1 MANIDNLNFKV
12 ILDDVD
18 FNTKIKKDIE
28 AAKAANVQLSA
39 LLTVKQRLNSISAS
53 DAASAKRALDIEA
66 KRAQAA
72 AVAAAAQEKVK
83 QAVQQTAVA
92 QSKASAAQNK
102 AAEAYQRAAEA
113 QERTRLAQQRTTTEA
128 NRSAEAAE
136 RVRTAAERTAAAQV
150 RLQTEQTKSAIAAER
165 LKQAQQQT
173 AAAAQRAQDSMSKQ
187 SRLLKQLTTMAAT
200 YFSVQGVTRFLGSII
215 RVTGEFEMQRMAL
228 RNIVQDV
235 QGADALFGKLQKLA
249 VQSPYTF
256 SEITSYAKQ
265 LSAFSVPL
273 DELYDTTKM
282 LADVS
287 AGLGVDMS
295 RMILAYGQV
304 RSAAFLRGQEVRQ
317 FTEAGVPL
325 LQELAK
331 QFTELEGRVVSVG
344 EVFDKISKR
353 EVPFEMVAKV
363 LKDLTSEGGKFFD
376 MQSVLSETLKGK
388 VMKLKDA
395 YEQMLYSIGEG
406 NHGAFHGIVDAALS
420 AVRNYETLG
429 RIMKEVVLT
438 FGMYQ
443 VAAMAVTVASGKM
456 TKASLLLAKAIRFLK
471 TNPYAILASGAVAAA
486 AYIYELTQRQT
497 VQQKMQDAVNKS
509 EKEYEKTV
517 MEETSSLK
525 YLLGAME
532 KATAGTE
539 EYDRAKKS
547 LMKDYGTYMSD
558 LEREKVAVGD
568 LAGLYETLSIKVKES
583 AAKRFREAATTSVD
597 EEYNQGMGDIAKD
610 LESLV
615 STKSKGLKM
624 ALWDYILGTDLDK
637 LPDSYRQEVKDTIDR
652 IEELFN
658 IRDAQTGRRW
668 VSTTIDV
675 LRKRAA
681 DLAAV
686 ADEQKASIL
695 QYFKDEEENAGNA
708 AGQVLAKFQTDI
720 NAVLDKTLGA
730 AAMKSQLYIKD
741 NTIQLSDYIDKLRK
755 SYKTLTV
762 DIANAS
768 PIYQKDEIEGWKKE
782 LEGVN
787 AVAKVLGINLKAASF
802 KELTTDKPDKLTEQ
816 QKKQRAE
823 INATVQVVNKLKD
836 AYEQLKAAIPESMLG
851 AAMKALFPDISS
863 SLRDNFD
870 YDEQLRGLADQ
881 LRLIPGEAD
890 NADKILANMGKDATK
905 AMTDAFEAAEKFVE
919 EIKSLTSKDFAID
932 GKGVAF
938 DISKIVTDL
947 NSKNNKVDLNIEGI
961 REEFETAK
969 TNELAMKALRIKYGD
984 EFWKDYVEGGDK
996 ALKDLADK
1004 EKEYNKKKAQESIND
1019 LAKRYVSE
1027 NVGKGKGIDLTD
1039 LGQKSMRQLANL
1051 KQQIKDELEGVDLGD
1066 LGLSDETLKKL
1077 NDSKVSLDDFFEAVK
1092 ALLNADL
1099 DKVDD
1104 EMKEKLLKGAQ
1115 AAAKGVSQLGDSF
1128 VQLGEAMG
1136 NDRITSI
1143 GETMKGIG
1151 DAFANIASGAASGG
1165 VWGAVAAAAM
1175 EVLKGVTGALANE
1188 AAEAAEAKQNTVDFA
1203 NALALLELNVS
1214 NVSSVFGEAT
1224 FTKMAEYFD
1233 KGRKAAE
1240 AYSEAL
1246 SDLNMKY
1253 GTLELIN
1260 SGTGAQDDRGFFAFN
1275 GPRFNKQI
1283 YDIDEALDGLKRM
1296 QVKTKD
1302 RNWFQQLLGMS
1313 DEHTALGNLAPQ
1325 LWDADGA
1332 FNVENAKAFLETNTQ
1347 LDEEQ
1352 RKELQNLVNIK
1363 EKYDEIQK
1371 QIDSMVESLVGSLA
1385 GDMVDSFLDNFKQ
1398 VGDAVD
1404 DLDSAFQ
1411 NLGETILKSMLQSYV
1426 IDEILDQFGP
1436 KVKDM
1441 FKQYSEGSISAEDV
1455 ADRTASLADDIRKK
1469 TEDAAKIIN
1478 AIIGSFDNVNLMTK
1492 EASQTSGKLSDGIKA
1507 VTEDTA
1513 SLLASYINAIRA
1525 DVSFAKTQRE
1535 RVLEILRSAFPSSP
1549 TLAEHLAQIQANTY
1563 NTAVA
1568 TQEMLAEFRGVLA
1581 PHSEGGNGVKVVT
1594 E

>member
-1 MANIDNLNFKV
+1 MATIDNLNFKV

-18 FNTKIKKDIE
+18 FNKRIKDDIA
-28 AAKAANVQLSA
+28 AAKAANVELST
-39 LLTVKQRLNSISAS
+39 LLEVKQKFSQISAS

-66 KRAQAA
+66 RSAQAA
-72 AVAAAAQEKVK
+72 AKTAAAEEKVR
-83 QAVQQTAVA
+83 QAV
-92 QSKASAAQNK
+92 
-102 AAEAYQRAAEA
+102 
-113 QERTRLAQQRTTTEA
+113 
-128 NRSAEAAE
+128 
-136 RVRTAAERTAAAQV
+136 ERTAREHQKV
-150 RLQTEQTKSAIAAER
+150 LTEQNKTAVAAER
-165 LKQAQQQT
+165 LKRAQQRT
-173 AAAAQRAQDSMSKQ
+173 AEAADRTTGAFGRQ
-187 SRLLKQLTTMAAT
+187 SGILKQLSTMAAA
-200 YFSVQGVTRFLGSII
+200 YFSVQGVTRFLGSVI

-235 QGADALFGKLQKLA
+235 RGADALFGKLQKLA
-249 VQSPYTF
+249 LQSPYTF
-256 SEITSYAKQ
+256 SEVTSYAKQ

-287 AGLGVDMS
+287 AGLGVDMN

-304 RSAAFLRGQEVRQ
+304 RSASFLRGQEVRQ

-325 LQELAK
+325 LQELAN

-395 YEQMLYSIGEG
+395 YEQMLFSIGEG
-406 NHGAFHGIVDAALS
+406 NSGFFHGIVDTALL
-420 AVRNYETLG
+420 AVRNYEDLG
-429 RIMKEVVLT
+429 RVLKEIVVV
-438 FGMYQ
+438 FGVYKAGAL
-443 VAAMAVTVASGKM
+443 VAAAANGKLLASLSSLAGKLKTLVTVKM
-456 TKASLLLAKAIRFLK
+456 
-471 TNPYAILASGAVAAA
+471 NPYALLASGAVAAGFA
-486 AYIYELTQRQT
+486 IYELTKRQSD
-497 VQQKMQDAVNKS
+497 QQKIQAAANDAILQYNSYITEEISKLDTLWGALERAEKGTEKYDKAKSALLRNYDSYLSALDKEKIRVRELEGVYDRLAAAVKNSAKERFLDTVLEGMNDKQKEGFSKIAERLNDALSAMKVSDAGVRSEISAYVSGLLSPEDLSKEAKRYVDNAKKAVKDIENGMSGARPTVSLIEYLRKEFEELGLTTEEARKKIETTLDKIRRNQLGSDAGAELLDWQKEVNAA
-509 EKEYEKTV
+509 
-517 MEETSSLK
+517 L
-525 YLLGAME
+525 E
-532 KATAGTE
+532 KAEGEA
-539 EYDRAKKS
+539 AKKS
-547 LMKDYGTYMSD
+547 GNMIRSSSQD
-558 LEREKVAVGD
+558 L
-568 LAGLYETLSIKVKES
+568 T
-583 AAKRFREAATTSVD
+583 
-597 EEYNQGMGDIAKD
+597 
-610 LESLV
+610 
-615 STKSKGLKM
+615 
-624 ALWDYILGTDLDK
+624 
-637 LPDSYRQEVKDTIDR
+637 
-652 IEELFN
+652 
-658 IRDAQTGRRW
+658 
-668 VSTTIDV
+668 
-675 LRKRAA
+675 
-681 DLAAV
+681 
-686 ADEQKASIL
+686 
-695 QYFKDEEENAGNA
+695 
-708 AGQVLAKFQTDI
+708 
-720 NAVLDKTLGA
+720 
-730 AAMKSQLYIKD
+730 
-741 NTIQLSDYIDKLRK
+741 DYIDKLRK
-755 SYKTLTV
+755 SYKTLTESV
-762 DIANAS
+762 ANAS
-768 PIYQKDEIEGWKKE
+768 PNYQKNEIEQWKKD
-782 LEGVN
+782 LEGVE
-787 AVAKVLGINLKAASF
+787 AVAKLLKIDLNTATF
-802 KELTTDKPDKLTEQ
+802 KDLTTDKPDKLTER
-816 QKKQRAE
+816 QKAQRAE
-823 INATVQVVNKLKD
+823 IQATVQVVNKLKD
-836 AYEQLKAAIPESMLG
+836 AYEQLKAAIPGSMLG
-851 AAMKALFPDISS
+851 EAMKALFPDISS

-890 NADKILANMGKDATK
+890 NANKILANMGKDATK
-905 AMTDAFEAAEKFVE
+905 AMTDAFEAAERFAE
-919 EIKSLTSKDFAID
+919 EIRGLTSKDFAID

-947 NSKNNKVDLNIEGI
+947 RSKNNKVDLNIEGI

-984 EFWKDYVEGGDK
+984 EFWKKYVEGGDR
-996 ALKDLADK
+996 ALTELANK
-1004 EKEYNKKKAQESIND
+1004 EKAYNRKKAQEGIND

-1027 NVGKGKGIDLTD
+1027 SVGKGKGIDLTD
-1039 LGQKSMRQLANL
+1039 LSQKSLRQIAVLR
-1051 KQQIKDELEGVDLGD
+1051 KKIKDELKNVDIGN
-1066 LGLSDETLKKL
+1066 LGLSQETTTNLYNSGLRLK
-1077 NDSKVSLDDFFEAVK
+1077 DFVKAVK
-1092 ALLNADL
+1092 DLLNADL

-1128 VQLGEAMG
+1128 VQLGDAMG

-1175 EVLKGVTGALANE
+1175 EVLNGVAGAMLNE
-1188 AAEAAEAKQNTVDFA
+1188 AKETAEAKRNAVDFA
-1203 NALALLELNVS
+1203 NALTLLSLEAADLS
-1214 NVSSVFGEAT
+1214 TVFGEAT
-1224 FTKMAEYFD
+1224 FLQMAEYFD
-1233 KGRKAAE
+1233 KGRKASE
-1240 AYSEAL
+1240 AYSDAL
-1246 SDLNMKY
+1246 SELDKKY
-1253 GTLELIN
+1253 GTMELVN
-1260 SGTGAQDDRGFFAFN
+1260 SGTVKDDRGFFAFN

-1313 DEHTALGNLAPQ
+1313 DEHTALGNLAPD

-1347 LDEEQ
+1347 IDDTQ
-1352 RKELQNLVNIK
+1352 RDELQNLVNIK
-1363 EKYDEIQK
+1363 EQYDEIQK
-1371 QIDSMVESLVGSLA
+1371 KIDGMVGSLVGSLA
-1385 GDMVDSFLDNFKQ
+1385 GDMVDSFLDNFKR

-1411 NLGETILKSMLQSYV
+1411 NLGETILKSLLQSYV

-1436 KVKDM
+1436 RVKEM
-1441 FKQYSEGSISAEDV
+1441 FEQYSKGEIGAEDV
-1455 ADRTASLADDIRKK
+1455 ADRTASLAEDIRKK
-1469 TEDAAKIIN
+1469 TEDAADIIN

-1492 EASQTSGKLSDGIKA
+1492 EASQTSGTLSDGIKA

-1525 DVSFAKTQRE
+1525 DVSFAKTQRAQ
-1535 RVLEILRSAFPSSP
+1535 VLEILRSAFPSSP

>member
-1 MANIDNLNFKV
+1 MATIDNLNFKV

-18 FNTKIKKDIE
+18 FNKRIKDDIA
-28 AAKAANVQLSA
+28 AAKAANVELST
-39 LLTVKQRLNSISAS
+39 LLEVKQKFGQISAF

-66 KRAQAA
+66 MRAQAA
-72 AVAAAAQEKVK
+72 AKTAAAEEKVR
-83 QAVQQTAVA
+83 QAV
-92 QSKASAAQNK
+92 
-102 AAEAYQRAAEA
+102 
-113 QERTRLAQQRTTTEA
+113 
-128 NRSAEAAE
+128 
-136 RVRTAAERTAAAQV
+136 ERTAREHQKV
-150 RLQTEQTKSAIAAER
+150 LTEQNKTAAAAER
-165 LKQAQQQT
+165 LKREQQRT
-173 AAAAQRAQDSMSKQ
+173 ADAADRTTGAFGRQ
-187 SRLLKQLTTMAAT
+187 SGILKHLSTMAAA
-200 YFSVQGVTRFLGSII
+200 YFSVQGVTRFLGSVI
-215 RVTGEFEMQRMAL
+215 RVTGEFEMQRVAL
-228 RNIVQDV
+228 RNIIQDV
-235 QGADALFGKLQKLA
+235 RGADALFGKLQKLA
-249 VQSPYTF
+249 LQSPYTF
-256 SEITSYAKQ
+256 SEVTSYAKQ

-287 AGLGVDMS
+287 AGLGVDMN

-304 RSAAFLRGQEVRQ
+304 RSASFLRGQEVRQ

-325 LQELAK
+325 LQELAG

-395 YEQMLYSIGEG
+395 YEQMLFSIGEG
-406 NHGAFHGIVDAALS
+406 NSGFFHGIVDTALS
-420 AVRNYETLG
+420 AVRNYEDLG
-429 RIMKEVVLT
+429 RLLKEIVVV
-438 FGMYQ
+438 FGVYKAGAL
-443 VAAMAVTVASGKM
+443 VAAAANGKLLASLSSLAGKLKTLVTVKM
-456 TKASLLLAKAIRFLK
+456 
-471 TNPYAILASGAVAAA
+471 NPYALLASGAVAAGFA
-486 AYIYELTQRQT
+486 IYEVIKRQKE
-497 VQQKMQDAVNKS
+497 QKQVQDAANNAITQFNGYVAEETTKLNVLWRSLERAEKGTEQYNKAKAAILNNYGSYLSAVDKENIAIGELVGVYDRLSVSIQNAAKERFLDTVLESLS
-509 EKEYEKTV
+509 EKTKEAFKDIAEELNKVFDRAHITSDEVKAELSSYVSGILSFEDLSKEAQFYVQWARKIIAQNGKDGKVIKYTLAGLELLREKYEDLGISADKTAMAV
-517 MEETSSLK
+517 GNVADKIRAKETAEAAADLQDWQK
-525 YLLGAME
+525 EVNAALE
-532 KATAGTE
+532 KAEGEA
-539 EYDRAKKS
+539 AKKS
-547 LMKDYGTYMSD
+547 GNMIKSSSQD
-558 LEREKVAVGD
+558 L
-568 LAGLYETLSIKVKES
+568 T
-583 AAKRFREAATTSVD
+583 
-597 EEYNQGMGDIAKD
+597 
-610 LESLV
+610 
-615 STKSKGLKM
+615 
-624 ALWDYILGTDLDK
+624 
-637 LPDSYRQEVKDTIDR
+637 
-652 IEELFN
+652 
-658 IRDAQTGRRW
+658 
-668 VSTTIDV
+668 
-675 LRKRAA
+675 
-681 DLAAV
+681 
-686 ADEQKASIL
+686 
-695 QYFKDEEENAGNA
+695 
-708 AGQVLAKFQTDI
+708 
-720 NAVLDKTLGA
+720 
-730 AAMKSQLYIKD
+730 
-741 NTIQLSDYIDKLRK
+741 DYIDKLRK
-755 SYKTLTV
+755 SYKTLTESV
-762 DIANAS
+762 ANAS
-768 PIYQKDEIEGWKKE
+768 PNYQKNEIEQWKKD
-782 LEGVN
+782 LEGVE
-787 AVAKVLGINLKAASF
+787 AVAKLLKIDLNKATF
-802 KELTTDKPDKLTEQ
+802 KDPATDKPDKLTER
-816 QKKQRAE
+816 QKAQRAE
-823 INATVQVVNKLKD
+823 IQATVQVVNKLKD
-836 AYEQLKAAIPESMLG
+836 AYEQLKGAIPEPMLG
-851 AAMKALFPDISS
+851 EAMKALFPDISS

-905 AMTDAFEAAEKFVE
+905 AMTDAFEAAERFVE

-932 GKGVAF
+932 GKGLAF

-947 NSKNNKVDLNIEGI
+947 RSKNNKVDLNIEGI
-961 REEFETAK
+961 REEFEAAK

-984 EFWKDYVEGGDK
+984 EFWKKYVEGGDR
-996 ALKDLADK
+996 ALTELANK
-1004 EKEYNKKKAQESIND
+1004 EKAYNRKKAQEGVND

-1027 NVGKGKGIDLTD
+1027 IVGKGKGIDLTD
-1039 LGQKSMRQLANL
+1039 LSQKSLRQIAVLR
-1051 KQQIKDELEGVDLGD
+1051 KKIKDELENVDIGS
-1066 LGLSDETLKKL
+1066 LGLSQETTTNLYNSGLRLK
-1077 NDSKVSLDDFFEAVK
+1077 DFVKAVK
-1092 ALLNADL
+1092 DLLNADL

-1128 VQLGEAMG
+1128 VQLGDAMG

-1175 EVLKGVTGALANE
+1175 EVLKGVTDALANE
-1188 AAEAAEAKQNTVDFA
+1188 AAEAREAAQNSTDFA
-1203 NALALLELNVS
+1203 NALALMSLEAADLS
-1214 NVSSVFGEAT
+1214 TVFGEAT
-1224 FTKMAEYFD
+1224 FLQMAEYFD

-1240 AYSEAL
+1240 AYSDAL
-1246 SDLNMKY
+1246 SELDKKY
-1253 GTLELIN
+1253 GTMELVN
-1260 SGTGAQDDRGFFAFN
+1260 SGTGLKDDRGFFAFN

-1313 DEHTALGNLAPQ
+1313 DEHTALGNLAPG

-1347 LDEEQ
+1347 LSEEQ
-1352 RKELQNLVNIK
+1352 RKELQNLVDIK

-1371 QIDSMVESLVGSLA
+1371 QIDSMVGSLVGSLA
-1385 GDMVDSFLDNFKQ
+1385 GDMVDSFLDNFKR

-1411 NLGETILKSMLQSYV
+1411 NLGETILKSLLQSYV

-1436 KVKDM
+1436 RVKEM
-1441 FKQYSEGSISAEDV
+1441 FEQYSKGEIGAEDV
-1455 ADRTASLADDIRKK
+1455 ADRTASLAEDIRKETK
-1469 TEDAAKIIN
+1469 DAADIIN

-1492 EASQTSGKLSDGIKA
+1492 EASQTSGTLSDGIKA

-1525 DVSFAKTQRE
+1525 DVSFAKTQRAQ
-1535 RVLEILRSAFPSSP
+1535 VLEILRSAFPSSP
-1549 TLAEHLAQIQANTY
+1549 TLAEHLARIQANTY

>member
-1 MANIDNLNFKV
+1 MATIDNLNFKV

-18 FNTKIKKDIE
+18 FNKRIKDDIA
-28 AAKAANVQLSA
+28 AAKAANVELST
-39 LLTVKQRLNSISAS
+39 LLEVKQKFSQISAS

-66 KRAQAA
+66 RRAQAA
-72 AVAAAAQEKVK
+72 AKTAAAEENVR
-83 QAVQQTAVA
+83 QAV
-92 QSKASAAQNK
+92 
-102 AAEAYQRAAEA
+102 
-113 QERTRLAQQRTTTEA
+113 
-128 NRSAEAAE
+128 
-136 RVRTAAERTAAAQV
+136 ERTAREHQKV
-150 RLQTEQTKSAIAAER
+150 LTEQNKTAAAAER
-165 LKQAQQQT
+165 LKREQQRT
-173 AAAAQRAQDSMSKQ
+173 ADASDRTTGAFGRQKGI
-187 SRLLKQLTTMAAT
+187 LGQLSTMAAA
-200 YFSVQGVTRFLGSII
+200 YFSAQGVTRFLGSII

-235 QGADALFGKLQKLA
+235 RGADALFGKLQKLA
-249 VQSPYTF
+249 LQSPYTF
-256 SEITSYAKQ
+256 SEVTSYAKQ

-287 AGLGVDMS
+287 AGLGVDMN

-304 RSAAFLRGQEVRQ
+304 RSASFLRGQEVRQ

-325 LQELAK
+325 LQELAG

-395 YEQMLYSIGEG
+395 YEQMLFSIGEG
-406 NHGAFHGIVDAALS
+406 NSGFFHGIVDTALS
-420 AVRNYETLG
+420 AVRNYEDLG
-429 RIMKEVVLT
+429 RVLKEIVVV
-438 FGMYQ
+438 FGVYKAGAL
-443 VAAMAVTVASGKM
+443 VAAAANGT
-456 TKASLLLAKAIRFLK
+456 LAKSAERAFRIMRVMVLRK
-471 TNPYAILASGAVAAA
+471 MNPYALLASGAVAAGLA
-486 AYIYELTQRQT
+486 IYELIKRQSE
-497 VQQKMQDAVNKS
+497 QQKTQAAANDAIMQYNAYIS
-509 EKEYEKTV
+509 
-517 MEETSSLK
+517 EETSKLET
-525 YLLGAME
+525 LWGALERAE
-532 KATAGTE
+532 KGTE
-539 EYDRAKKS
+539 RYDRAKDALLQNYDSYLSALDK
-547 LMKDYGTYMSD
+547 
-558 LEREKVAVGD
+558 EKIRVGD
-568 LAGLYETLSIKVKES
+568 LEGVYDRLAAAVKNSAKERFLDTVLEVMNDKQKEGFSKIAERLNDALSAMKVSDAGVRSEISAYVSGLLSPEDLSKEAKRYVDNAKKAVKDIENGMSGARPTVSLIEYLRKEFEELGLTTEEARKKIETTLDKIRRNQLGSDAGAELLDWQKEVNAALEKAEGE
-583 AAKRFREAATTSVD
+583 AAKKSG
-597 EEYNQGMGDIAKD
+597 NMIKSSSQD
-610 LESLV
+610 L
-615 STKSKGLKM
+615 T
-624 ALWDYILGTDLDK
+624 
-637 LPDSYRQEVKDTIDR
+637 
-652 IEELFN
+652 
-658 IRDAQTGRRW
+658 
-668 VSTTIDV
+668 
-675 LRKRAA
+675 
-681 DLAAV
+681 
-686 ADEQKASIL
+686 
-695 QYFKDEEENAGNA
+695 
-708 AGQVLAKFQTDI
+708 
-720 NAVLDKTLGA
+720 
-730 AAMKSQLYIKD
+730 
-741 NTIQLSDYIDKLRK
+741 DYIDKLRK
-755 SYKTLTV
+755 SYKTLTESV
-762 DIANAS
+762 ANAS
-768 PIYQKDEIEGWKKE
+768 PNYQKNEIEQWKKD
-782 LEGVN
+782 LEGVE
-787 AVAKVLGINLKAASF
+787 AVAKLLKIDLNKATS
-802 KELTTDKPDKLTEQ
+802 KEQTTDKPDELTER
-816 QKKQRAE
+816 QKAQRAE
-823 INATVQVVNKLKD
+823 IQATVQVVNKLKD
-836 AYEQLKAAIPESMLG
+836 AYEQLKAAIPGSMLG
-851 AAMKALFPDISS
+851 EAMKALFPDISS

-947 NSKNNKVDLNIEGI
+947 RSKNNKVDLNIEGI

-984 EFWKDYVEGGDK
+984 EFWKKYVEGGDR
-996 ALKDLADK
+996 ALTELANK
-1004 EKEYNKKKAQESIND
+1004 EKAYNRKKAQESVND

-1175 EVLKGVTGALANE
+1175 EVLKGVTGAIANE
-1188 AAEAAEAKQNTVDFA
+1188 AAEAREAAQNSTDFA
-1203 NALALLELNVS
+1203 NALALLKLEATDL
-1214 NVSSVFGEAT
+1214 SSVFGEAV
-1224 FTKMAEYFD
+1224 FIKMNEYFD
-1233 KGRKAAE
+1233 KGREAADLYKNALDELNEKYKDVKIDKAWKTTRF
-1240 AYSEAL
+1240 
-1246 SDLNMKY
+1246 DKD
-1253 GTLELIN
+1253 GTLILEGYIN
-1260 SGTGAQDDRGFFAFN
+1260 DVF
-1275 GPRFNKQI
+1275 
-1283 YDIDEALDGLKRM
+1283 EGLQRM
-1296 QVKTKD
+1296 QVKTKKS
-1302 RNWFQQLLGMS
+1302 NWFQKLFGIDDEYTPLGV
-1313 DEHTALGNLAPQ
+1313 LAPE

-1332 FNVENAKAFLETNTQ
+1332 FNVEKAKAFLETNTQ
-1347 LDEEQ
+1347 IDEEQ
-1352 RKELQNLVNIK
+1352 RKELQNLVDIK

-1385 GDMVDSFLDNFKQ
+1385 GDMVDSFLDNFKR

-1469 TEDAAKIIN
+1469 TEDAADIIN
-1478 AIIGSFDNVNLMTK
+1478 AIIGSFDNVNLLTK
-1492 EASQTSGKLSDGIKA
+1492 EANQTSGTLSDGIKA

>member
-1 MANIDNLNFKV
+1 MATIDNLNFKV

-18 FNTKIKKDIE
+18 FNKRIKDDIA
-28 AAKAANVQLSA
+28 AAKAANVELST
-39 LLTVKQRLNSISAS
+39 LLEVKQKFSQISAS

-66 KRAQAA
+66 RRAQAA
-72 AVAAAAQEKVK
+72 AKTAAAEEKVR
-83 QAVQQTAVA
+83 QAV
-92 QSKASAAQNK
+92 
-102 AAEAYQRAAEA
+102 
-113 QERTRLAQQRTTTEA
+113 
-128 NRSAEAAE
+128 
-136 RVRTAAERTAAAQV
+136 ERTAREHQKV
-150 RLQTEQTKSAIAAER
+150 LTEQNKTAAAAER
-165 LKQAQQQT
+165 LKREQQRT
-173 AAAAQRAQDSMSKQ
+173 ADAADRTTGAFGRQKGI
-187 SRLLKQLTTMAAT
+187 LGQLSTMAAA
-200 YFSVQGVTRFLGSII
+200 YFSAQGVTRFLGSII

-235 QGADALFGKLQKLA
+235 RGADALFGKLQKLA
-249 VQSPYTF
+249 LQSPYTF
-256 SEITSYAKQ
+256 SEVTSYAKQ

-287 AGLGVDMS
+287 AGLGVDMN

-304 RSAAFLRGQEVRQ
+304 RSASFLRGQEVRQ

-325 LQELAK
+325 LQELAE

-353 EVPFEMVAKV
+353 EVSFEMVAKV

-406 NHGAFHGIVDAALS
+406 NSGFFHGIVDAALS
-420 AVRNYETLG
+420 AVRNYEDLG
-429 RIMKEVVLT
+429 RVLKEIVVV
-438 FGMYQ
+438 FGIYKTATL
-443 VAAMAVTVASGKM
+443 VAAAANGT
-456 TKASLLLAKAIRFLK
+456 LAKSAERAFRIMRVMVLRK
-471 TNPYAILASGAVAAA
+471 MNPYALLASGAVAAGFA
-486 AYIYELTQRQT
+486 IYELIKRQSE
-497 VQQKMQDAVNKS
+497 QQKIQAAANDAILQYNAYIS
-509 EKEYEKTV
+509 
-517 MEETSSLK
+517 EETSKLET
-525 YLLGAME
+525 LWGALERAE
-532 KATAGTE
+532 KGTE
-539 EYDRAKKS
+539 RYDRAKDALLQNYDSYLSALDK
-547 LMKDYGTYMSD
+547 
-558 LEREKVAVGD
+558 EKIRVGD
-568 LAGLYETLSIKVKES
+568 LVGVYDRLASAVKNSAKERFLDTVLEGMNDKQKEGFSNIAERLNDALNAMKVSDAGVRSEISAYVSGLLSPEDLSKEAKRYVDNAKKAIKDIENGMSGTRPTVSLIEYLRREFEDLGLTTEEARKKIEATIAKIRKVQSGGDAWAELLDWQKEVNATLEKVEGD
-583 AAKRFREAATTSVD
+583 AAKKSG
-597 EEYNQGMGDIAKD
+597 NMIKSNSQD
-610 LESLV
+610 L
-615 STKSKGLKM
+615 T
-624 ALWDYILGTDLDK
+624 
-637 LPDSYRQEVKDTIDR
+637 
-652 IEELFN
+652 
-658 IRDAQTGRRW
+658 
-668 VSTTIDV
+668 
-675 LRKRAA
+675 
-681 DLAAV
+681 
-686 ADEQKASIL
+686 
-695 QYFKDEEENAGNA
+695 
-708 AGQVLAKFQTDI
+708 
-720 NAVLDKTLGA
+720 
-730 AAMKSQLYIKD
+730 
-741 NTIQLSDYIDKLRK
+741 DYIDKLRK
-755 SYKTLTV
+755 SYKTLTES
-762 DIANAS
+762 IANAS
-768 PIYQKDEIEGWKKE
+768 PKYQKNEIEQWKKD
-782 LEGVN
+782 LEGVE
-787 AVAKVLGINLKAASF
+787 AVAKLLKIDLNKATF
-802 KELTTDKPDKLTEQ
+802 KELTTDKPDKLTER
-816 QKKQRAE
+816 QKAQRAE
-823 INATVQVVNKLKD
+823 IQATVQVVNKLKD
-836 AYEQLKAAIPESMLG
+836 AYEQLKAVIPESMLG
-851 AAMKALFPDISS
+851 EAMKALFPDISS

-870 YDEQLRGLADQ
+870 YDEQLRGLAEQ

-905 AMTDAFEAAEKFVE
+905 AMTDAFAAAERFHE
-919 EIKSLTSKDFAID
+919 AITSLTSKDFAID

-961 REEFETAK
+961 REEFEAAK
-969 TNELAMKALRIKYGD
+969 TNELAMKALRVKYGE
-984 EFWKDYVEGGDK
+984 EFWRKYVEGGDK
-996 ALKDLADK
+996 ALTELANK
-1004 EKEYNKKKAQESIND
+1004 EKAYNRKKAQESVND

-1039 LGQKSMRQLANL
+1039 LGQKSLRQLANL

-1104 EMKEKLLKGAQ
+1104 EMKENLLKGAQ
-1115 AAAKGVSQLGDSF
+1115 AAAKGVSQLGDAF

-1175 EVLKGVTGALANE
+1175 EVLKGVAGALANE
-1188 AAEAAEAKQNTVDFA
+1188 AAEAREAAQNSTDFA
-1203 NALALLELNVS
+1203 NALALMSLEAADLS
-1214 NVSSVFGEAT
+1214 TVFGEAT
-1224 FTKMAEYFD
+1224 FLQMAEYFD
-1233 KGRKAAE
+1233 KGRKA
-1240 AYSEAL
+1240 SELYKKAL
-1246 SDLNMKY
+1246 DELNAKYDEMQYISTDIIKY
-1253 GTLELIN
+1253 GDIGKANLWD
-1260 SGTGAQDDRGFFAFN
+1260 AM
-1275 GPRFNKQI
+1275 FNKQA
-1283 YDIDEALDGLKRM
+1283 YDLDGALEGLKRM
-1296 QVKTKD
+1296 QVKTKG
-1302 RNWFQQLLGMS
+1302 RSWFERVFGS
-1313 DEHTALGNLAPQ
+1313 KADKHTALGNLAPD
-1325 LWDADGA
+1325 LWDTDGA
-1332 FNVENAKAFLETNTQ
+1332 FNVENAKKFLETNTKI
-1347 LDEEQ
+1347 DDTQ
-1352 RKELQNLVNIK
+1352 RKELKNLVNIK

-1385 GDMVDSFLDNFKQ
+1385 GDMVDSFLDNFKR

-1469 TEDAAKIIN
+1469 TEDAADIIN
-1478 AIIGSFDNVNLMTK
+1478 AIIGSFDNVNLLTK
-1492 EASQTSGKLSDGIKA
+1492 EANQTSGTLSDGIKA

>member
-1 MANIDNLNFKV
+1 MATIDNLNFKV

-18 FNTKIKKDIE
+18 FNKRIKDDIA
-28 AAKAANVQLSA
+28 AAKAANVELST
-39 LLTVKQRLNSISAS
+39 LLEVKQKFSQISAP

-66 KRAQAA
+66 RRAQAA
-72 AVAAAAQEKVK
+72 AKTAAAEEKVR
-83 QAVQQTAVA
+83 QAV
-92 QSKASAAQNK
+92 
-102 AAEAYQRAAEA
+102 
-113 QERTRLAQQRTTTEA
+113 
-128 NRSAEAAE
+128 
-136 RVRTAAERTAAAQV
+136 ERTAREHQKV
-150 RLQTEQTKSAIAAER
+150 LTEQNKTAAAAER
-165 LKQAQQQT
+165 LKREQQRT
-173 AAAAQRAQDSMSKQ
+173 ADAADRTTGAFGRQKGI
-187 SRLLKQLTTMAAT
+187 LGQLSTMAAA

-235 QGADALFGKLQKLA
+235 QGADALFSKLQKLA
-249 VQSPYTF
+249 LQSPYTF
-256 SEITSYAKQ
+256 SEVTSYAKQ

-287 AGLGVDMS
+287 AGLGVDMN

-304 RSAAFLRGQEVRQ
+304 RSASFLRGQEVRQ

-325 LQELAK
+325 LQELAN

-395 YEQMLYSIGEG
+395 YEQMLFSIGEG
-406 NHGAFHGIVDAALS
+406 NSGFFHGIVDTALS
-420 AVRNYETLG
+420 AVRNYEDLG
-429 RIMKEVVLT
+429 RVLKEIVVV
-438 FGMYQ
+438 FGVYKAGAL
-443 VAAMAVTVASGKM
+443 VAAAANGKLLASLSSLAGKLKTLVTVKM
-456 TKASLLLAKAIRFLK
+456 
-471 TNPYAILASGAVAAA
+471 NPYALLASGAVAAGLA
-486 AYIYELTQRQT
+486 IYELTKRQSD
-497 VQQKMQDAVNKS
+497 QQKIQAAANDAILQYNSYITEEISKLDTLWSALERAEKGTEKYDKAKSALLKNYDSYLSALDKEKIRVGELEGVYDRLAAAVKNSAKERFLDTVLEGMNDKQKEGFSKIAERLNDALSAMKVSDAGVRSEISAYVSGLLSPEDLSKEAKRYVDNAKKAVKDIENGMSGARPTVSLIEYLRKEFEELGLTTEEARKKIETTLDKIRKNQLGSDAGAELLDWQKEVNAA
-509 EKEYEKTV
+509 
-517 MEETSSLK
+517 L
-525 YLLGAME
+525 E
-532 KATAGTE
+532 KAEGEA
-539 EYDRAKKS
+539 AKKS
-547 LMKDYGTYMSD
+547 GNMIKSSSQD
-558 LEREKVAVGD
+558 L
-568 LAGLYETLSIKVKES
+568 T
-583 AAKRFREAATTSVD
+583 
-597 EEYNQGMGDIAKD
+597 
-610 LESLV
+610 
-615 STKSKGLKM
+615 
-624 ALWDYILGTDLDK
+624 
-637 LPDSYRQEVKDTIDR
+637 
-652 IEELFN
+652 
-658 IRDAQTGRRW
+658 
-668 VSTTIDV
+668 
-675 LRKRAA
+675 
-681 DLAAV
+681 
-686 ADEQKASIL
+686 
-695 QYFKDEEENAGNA
+695 
-708 AGQVLAKFQTDI
+708 
-720 NAVLDKTLGA
+720 
-730 AAMKSQLYIKD
+730 
-741 NTIQLSDYIDKLRK
+741 DYIDKLRK
-755 SYKTLTV
+755 SYKTLTESV
-762 DIANAS
+762 ANAS
-768 PIYQKDEIEGWKKE
+768 PNYQKNEIEQWKKD
-782 LEGVN
+782 LEGVE
-787 AVAKVLGINLKAASF
+787 AVAKLLKIDLNKATF
-802 KELTTDKPDKLTEQ
+802 KDPATDKPDKLTER
-816 QKKQRAE
+816 QKAQRAE
-823 INATVQVVNKLKD
+823 IQATVQVVNKLKD
-836 AYEQLKAAIPESMLG
+836 AYEQLKGAIPEPMLG
-851 AAMKALFPDISS
+851 EAMKALFPDISS

-947 NSKNNKVDLNIEGI
+947 RSKNNKVDLNIEGI

-984 EFWKDYVEGGDK
+984 EFWKKYVEGGDR
-996 ALKDLADK
+996 ALTELANK
-1004 EKEYNKKKAQESIND
+1004 EKAYNRKKAQEGVND

-1027 NVGKGKGIDLTD
+1027 SVGKGKGIDLTD
-1039 LGQKSMRQLANL
+1039 LSQKSLRQIAVLR
-1051 KQQIKDELEGVDLGD
+1051 KKIKDELENVDIGS
-1066 LGLSDETLKKL
+1066 LGLSQETTTKLYNSGLTLK
-1077 NDSKVSLDDFFEAVK
+1077 DFVKAVK
-1092 ALLNADL
+1092 DLLNADL
-1099 DKVDD
+1099 GKVDD

-1128 VQLGEAMG
+1128 VQLGDAMG

-1175 EVLKGVTGALANE
+1175 EVLKGVTDALANE
-1188 AAEAAEAKQNTVDFA
+1188 AAEAREAAQNSTDFA
-1203 NALALLELNVS
+1203 NALALMSLEAADLS
-1214 NVSSVFGEAT
+1214 TVFGEAT
-1224 FTKMAEYFD
+1224 FLQMAEYFD

-1240 AYSEAL
+1240 AYSDAL
-1246 SDLNMKY
+1246 SELDKKY
-1253 GTLELIN
+1253 GTMELVN
-1260 SGTGAQDDRGFFAFN
+1260 SGTGPKDDRGFFAFN

-1313 DEHTALGNLAPQ
+1313 DEHTALGNLAPG

-1347 LDEEQ
+1347 LSEEQ
-1352 RKELQNLVNIK
+1352 RKELQNLVDIK

-1371 QIDSMVESLVGSLA
+1371 QIDSMVGSLVGSLA
-1385 GDMVDSFLDNFKQ
+1385 GDMVDSFLDNFKR

-1411 NLGETILKSMLQSYV
+1411 NLGETILKSLLQSYV

-1436 KVKDM
+1436 RVKEM
-1441 FKQYSEGSISAEDV
+1441 FEQYSKGEIGAEDV
-1455 ADRTASLADDIRKK
+1455 ADRTASLAEDIRKK
-1469 TEDAAKIIN
+1469 TEDAADIIN

-1492 EASQTSGKLSDGIKA
+1492 EASQTSGTLSDGIKA

-1525 DVSFAKTQRE
+1525 DVSFAKTQRTQ
-1535 RVLEILRSAFPSSP
+1535 VLEILRSAFPSSP
-1549 TLAEHLAQIQANTY
+1549 TLAEHLARIQANTY

>member
-1 MANIDNLNFKV
+1 MATIDNLNFKV

-18 FNTKIKKDIE
+18 FNKRIKDDIA
-28 AAKAANVQLSA
+28 AAKAANVELST
-39 LLTVKQRLNSISAS
+39 LLAVKQKFSQISAS

-66 KRAQAA
+66 RRAQAA
-72 AVAAAAQEKVK
+72 AKTAAAEEKVR
-83 QAVQQTAVA
+83 QAV
-92 QSKASAAQNK
+92 
-102 AAEAYQRAAEA
+102 
-113 QERTRLAQQRTTTEA
+113 
-128 NRSAEAAE
+128 
-136 RVRTAAERTAAAQV
+136 ERTAREHQKV
-150 RLQTEQTKSAIAAER
+150 LTEQNKTLAAAER
-165 LKQAQQQT
+165 LKREQQRT
-173 AAAAQRAQDSMSKQ
+173 ADAADRTTGAFGRQKGI
-187 SRLLKQLTTMAAT
+187 LGQLSAMAAT

-256 SEITSYAKQ
+256 SEVTSYAKQ

-287 AGLGVDMS
+287 AGLGVDMN

-304 RSAAFLRGQEVRQ
+304 RSASFLRGQEVRQ

-325 LQELAK
+325 LQELAN

-395 YEQMLYSIGEG
+395 YEQMLFSIGEG
-406 NHGAFHGIVDAALS
+406 NSGFFHGIVDTAFS
-420 AVRNYETLG
+420 AVRNYEDLG
-429 RIMKEVVLT
+429 RVLKEIVVV
-438 FGMYQ
+438 FGVYKAGAL
-443 VAAMAVTVASGKM
+443 VAAATNGKLLASLSSLAGKLKTLVTVKM
-456 TKASLLLAKAIRFLK
+456 
-471 TNPYAILASGAVAAA
+471 NPYALLASGAVAAGLA
-486 AYIYELTQRQT
+486 IYELTKRQSD
-497 VQQKMQDAVNKS
+497 QQKIQAAANDAILQYNSYITEEISKLDTLWGALERAEKGTEKYDKAKSALLRNYDSYLSALDKEKIRVGELEGVYDRLAAAVKNSAKERFLDTVLEGMNDKQKEGFSKIAERLNDALSAMKVSDAGVRSEISAYVSGLLSPEDLSKEAKRYVDNAKKAVKDIENGMSGARPTVSLIEYLRKEFEALGLTTEEARKKIETTLDKIRKKQLGSDAGAELLDWQKEVNAA
-509 EKEYEKTV
+509 
-517 MEETSSLK
+517 L
-525 YLLGAME
+525 E
-532 KATAGTE
+532 KAEGEA
-539 EYDRAKKS
+539 AKKS
-547 LMKDYGTYMSD
+547 GNMIKSSSQD
-558 LEREKVAVGD
+558 L
-568 LAGLYETLSIKVKES
+568 T
-583 AAKRFREAATTSVD
+583 
-597 EEYNQGMGDIAKD
+597 
-610 LESLV
+610 
-615 STKSKGLKM
+615 
-624 ALWDYILGTDLDK
+624 
-637 LPDSYRQEVKDTIDR
+637 
-652 IEELFN
+652 
-658 IRDAQTGRRW
+658 
-668 VSTTIDV
+668 
-675 LRKRAA
+675 
-681 DLAAV
+681 
-686 ADEQKASIL
+686 
-695 QYFKDEEENAGNA
+695 
-708 AGQVLAKFQTDI
+708 
-720 NAVLDKTLGA
+720 
-730 AAMKSQLYIKD
+730 
-741 NTIQLSDYIDKLRK
+741 DYIDKLRK
-755 SYKTLTV
+755 SYKTLTESV
-762 DIANAS
+762 ANAS
-768 PIYQKDEIEGWKKE
+768 PNYQKNEIEQWKKDI
-782 LEGVN
+782 EGVE
-787 AVAKVLGINLKAASF
+787 AVAKLLKIDLNKATF
-802 KELTTDKPDKLTEQ
+802 KDLNTDKPDELTER
-816 QKKQRAE
+816 QKAQRAE
-823 INATVQVVNKLKD
+823 IQATVQVVNKLKD

-919 EIKSLTSKDFAID
+919 EIKSLTSKDFNLD

-938 DISKIVTDL
+938 DISKILADL

-961 REEFETAK
+961 REEFEAAK

-984 EFWKDYVEGGDK
+984 EFWKKYVEGGDK
-996 ALKDLADK
+996 ALTELANK
-1004 EKEYNKKKAQESIND
+1004 EKAYNRKKAQESVND
-1019 LAKRYVSE
+1019 LAKRYVSQ
-1027 NVGKGKGIDLTD
+1027 NIGKGKGIDLTD
-1039 LGQKSMRQLANL
+1039 LGQKSLRQLANL
-1051 KQQIKDELEGVDLGD
+1051 KKKIEDELKDVDLGD
-1066 LGLSDETLKKL
+1066 LGLSDETLERL
-1077 NDSKVSLDDFFEAVK
+1077 NKSEISLDDFFAAVK
-1092 ALLNADL
+1092 ALLSGDME
-1099 DKVDD
+1099 KVDD

-1115 AAAKGVSQLGDSF
+1115 AAAKGVSQLGDAF

-1136 NDRITSI
+1136 SDRISSI

-1175 EVLKGVTGALANE
+1175 EVLNGVAGAMLNE
-1188 AAEAAEAKQNTVDFA
+1188 AKETAEAKRNAVDFA
-1203 NALALLELNVS
+1203 NALTLLSLEAADLS
-1214 NVSSVFGEAT
+1214 TVFGEAT
-1224 FTKMAEYFD
+1224 FLQMAEYFD
-1233 KGRKAAE
+1233 KGRKASE
-1240 AYSEAL
+1240 AYSDAL
-1246 SDLNMKY
+1246 SELDKKY
-1253 GTLELIN
+1253 GTMELVN
-1260 SGTGAQDDRGFFAFN
+1260 SGTVKDDRGFFAFN

-1313 DEHTALGNLAPQ
+1313 DEHTALGNLTPD

-1332 FNVENAKAFLETNTQ
+1332 FNVENAKKFLETNTQ
-1347 LDEEQ
+1347 IDDTQ
-1352 RKELQNLVNIK
+1352 RDELQNLVNIK
-1363 EKYDEIQK
+1363 DQYDEIQK
-1371 QIDSMVESLVGSLA
+1371 KIDGMVGSLVGSLA
-1385 GDMVDSFLDNFKQ
+1385 GDMVDSFLDNFKR

-1426 IDEILDQFGP
+1426 IDEILNEFEP
-1436 KVKDM
+1436 RVKDM
-1441 FKQYSEGSISAEDV
+1441 FKQYSEGNISEVDLLDKTAELVDDVNEKTKKSTAFLNSILQAAED
-1455 ADRTASLADDIRKK
+1455 R
-1469 TEDAAKIIN
+1469 
-1478 AIIGSFDNVNLMTK
+1478 NLLGDG
-1492 EASQTSGKLSDGIKA
+1492 TSSNSSSLSDGIKA

-1535 RVLEILRSAFPSSP
+1535 RVLELLRSAFPSSP
-1549 TLAEHLAQIQANTY
+1549 TLAEHLARIQANTY

-1581 PHSEGGNGVKVVT
+1581 PHSEGGNGVKVVA

>member
-66 KRAQAA
+66 KRAQTA

-150 RLQTEQTKSAIAAER
+150 RLRTEQTKSAIAAER

-317 FTEAGVPL
+317 FSEAGVPL

-363 LKDLTSEGGKFFD
+363 LKDMTSEGGKFFD

-456 TKASLLLAKAIRFLK
+456 TKASLLLVKAIRFLK

-497 VQQKMQDAVNKS
+497 VQQKMQEAVNKS
-509 EKEYEKTV
+509 EKDYEKTV

-547 LMKDYGTYMSD
+547 LMKDYGMYMSD

-624 ALWDYILGTDLDK
+624 ALWDYILGTGLDE
-637 LPDSYRQEVKDTIDR
+637 LPDAYKQEVKDVIAQ
-652 IEELFN
+652 IEKLFN
-658 IRDAQTGRRW
+658 TRDAQSGRRY

-816 QKKQRAE
+816 QEKQRAE
-823 INATVQVVNKLKD
+823 IQATVQVVNKLKD
-836 AYEQLKAAIPESMLG
+836 AYEQLKAAIPSSMLG
-851 AAMKALFPDISS
+851 EAMKALFPDISS
-863 SLRDNFD
+863 AIRDNFD
-870 YDEQLRGLADQ
+870 YDEQLRGLAEQ

-938 DISKIVTDL
+938 DISKIVADL
-947 NSKNNKVDLNIEGI
+947 RSKNNKVDLDIEGL
-961 REEFETAK
+961 RKEFETAK
-969 TNELAMKALRIKYGD
+969 TNELAMKALRVKYGE
-984 EFWKDYVEGGDK
+984 EFWRKYVEDGDK
-996 ALKDLADK
+996 ALQELANK
-1004 EKEYNKKKAQESIND
+1004 EKTYNRKKAQESVND

-1027 NVGKGKGIDLTD
+1027 NVGKGKGIDLTN
-1039 LGQKSMRQLANL
+1039 LSQKSLRQIKNL
-1051 KQQIKDELEGVDLGD
+1051 KKEIKNELEGIDLDGFGFSEETVNRLKD
-1066 LGLSDETLKKL
+1066 SGL
-1077 NDSKVSLDDFFEAVK
+1077 SLDDFKTAVK
-1092 ALLNADL
+1092 ALLQGDL
-1099 DKVDD
+1099 DELDD
-1104 EMKEKLLKGAQ
+1104 EMKEKILDGAQ
-1115 AAAKGVSQLGDSF
+1115 KAAKGVSDLGNAL
-1128 VQLGEAMG
+1128 VRLGEAG
-1136 NDRITSI
+1136 DNANLAEI
-1143 GETMKGIG
+1143 GEGLKNMSDIFSQTLEGAKSGG
-1151 DAFANIASGAASGG
+1151 AVGAVLGFLTGAASI
-1165 VWGAVAAAAM
+1165 VVDM
-1175 EVLKGVTGALANE
+1175 FVKE
-1188 AAEAAEAKQNTVDFA
+1188 AEAKKKAAQSTLEYTNS
-1203 NALALLELNVS
+1203 LALLKLQIDETAY
-1214 NVSSVFGEAT
+1214 SSVFGENT
-1224 FTKMAEYFD
+1224 FGKMGEYFA
-1233 KGRKAAE
+1233 KSK
-1240 AYSEAL
+1240 EAL
-1246 SDLNMKY
+1246 KAYNTALADFK
-1253 GTLELIN
+1253 
-1260 SGTGAQDDRGFFAFN
+1260 
-1275 GPRFNKQI
+1275 
-1283 YDIDEALDGLKRM
+1283 DE
-1296 QVKTKD
+1296 
-1302 RNWFQQLLGMS
+1302 MS
-1313 DEHTALGNLAPQ
+1313 DWGGVGPISAFLNNGALTPLIPEIKGFEKYSAKLREMGVSV
-1325 LWDADGA
+1325 WDEDGA
-1332 FNVENAKAFLETNTQ
+1332 FNAEKAKAY
-1347 LDEEQ
+1347 LDANYDIDDSLKSQ
-1352 RKELQNLVNIK
+1352 IQHLIDLK
-1363 EKYDEIQK
+1363 EKYDEIQ
-1371 QIDSMVESLVGSLA
+1371 DALDNMVNTLVGSLA

-1426 IDEILDQFGP
+1426 INEILDQFGP

-1469 TEDAAKIIN
+1469 TEDAADIIN
-1478 AIIGSFDNVNLMTK
+1478 AIIGAFDNVNLLTK
-1492 EASQTSGKLSDGIKA
+1492 EASQTSDKLSDGIKA

>member
-1 MANIDNLNFKV
+1 MATIDNLNFKV
-12 ILDDVD
+12 ILDDID
-18 FNTKIKKDIE
+18 FNKRIKDDIA
-28 AAKAANVQLSA
+28 AAKAANVELST
-39 LLTVKQRLNSISAS
+39 LLEVKQKFSQISAS
-53 DAASAKRALDIEA
+53 DAAGAKRALDLEA

-72 AVAAAAQEKVK
+72 AKTAAAQEKVR
-83 QAVQQTAVA
+83 QAV
-92 QSKASAAQNK
+92 
-102 AAEAYQRAAEA
+102 
-113 QERTRLAQQRTTTEA
+113 
-128 NRSAEAAE
+128 
-136 RVRTAAERTAAAQV
+136 ERTAREHQKV
-150 RLQTEQTKSAIAAER
+150 LTEQNKTAVAAER
-165 LKQAQQQT
+165 LKRAQQQT
-173 AAAAQRAQDSMSKQ
+173 ADAANRTTGAFGSQKGILGQLSKMAAA
-187 SRLLKQLTTMAAT
+187 

-228 RNIVQDV
+228 RNIVHDV
-235 QGADALFGKLQKLA
+235 QGADALFGKLQNLA

-287 AGLGVDMS
+287 AGLGVDMN

-304 RSAAFLRGQEVRQ
+304 RSASFLRGQEVRQ

-395 YEQMLYSIGEG
+395 YEQMLFSIGEG
-406 NHGAFHGIVDAALS
+406 NSGFFHGIVDTALS
-420 AVRNYETLG
+420 AVRNYEDLG
-429 RIMKEVVLT
+429 RVLKEIVVV
-438 FGMYQ
+438 FGVYKAATI
-443 VAAMAVTVASGKM
+443 VAAAANGK
-456 TKASLLLAKAIRFLK
+456 LAAGFPKLYEGLK
-471 TNPYAILASGAVAAA
+471 KIIARGNPYALLASGALAAGLA
-486 AYIYELTQRQT
+486 IYELTKRQSD
-497 VQQKMQDAVNKS
+497 QQKIQAAANDAILQYNSYITEEISKLDTLWGALKRAEKGTEKYDKAKSALLQNYDSYLSALDKEKIRVGELEGVYDRLAAAVKNSAKERFLDTVLEGMNDKQKEGFSNIAERLNDALSAMKVSDAGVRSEISAYVSGLLSPEDLSKEAKRYVDNAKKAIKDIENGMSGARPTVSLIEYLRKEFEALGLTTEEARKKIETTLDKIRRNQLGSDAGAELLDWQKEVNAA
-509 EKEYEKTV
+509 
-517 MEETSSLK
+517 L
-525 YLLGAME
+525 E
-532 KATAGTE
+532 KAEGEA
-539 EYDRAKKS
+539 AKKS
-547 LMKDYGTYMSD
+547 GNMIRSSSQD
-558 LEREKVAVGD
+558 L
-568 LAGLYETLSIKVKES
+568 T
-583 AAKRFREAATTSVD
+583 
-597 EEYNQGMGDIAKD
+597 
-610 LESLV
+610 
-615 STKSKGLKM
+615 
-624 ALWDYILGTDLDK
+624 
-637 LPDSYRQEVKDTIDR
+637 
-652 IEELFN
+652 
-658 IRDAQTGRRW
+658 
-668 VSTTIDV
+668 
-675 LRKRAA
+675 
-681 DLAAV
+681 
-686 ADEQKASIL
+686 
-695 QYFKDEEENAGNA
+695 
-708 AGQVLAKFQTDI
+708 
-720 NAVLDKTLGA
+720 
-730 AAMKSQLYIKD
+730 
-741 NTIQLSDYIDKLRK
+741 DYIDKLRK
-755 SYKTLTV
+755 SYKTLTERV
-762 DIANAS
+762 ANAS
-768 PIYQKDEIEGWKKE
+768 PNYQKNEIEQWKKD
-782 LEGVN
+782 LEGVE
-787 AVAKVLGINLKAASF
+787 AVAKLLKIDLNKATF
-802 KELTTDKPDKLTEQ
+802 KELTTDKLTER
-816 QKKQRAE
+816 QKAQRAE
-823 INATVQVVNKLKD
+823 IQATVQVVNKLKD

-851 AAMKALFPDISS
+851 EAMKALFPDISS

-905 AMTDAFEAAEKFVE
+905 AMMDAFEAAEKFVE

-938 DISKIVTDL
+938 DISKIVADL
-947 NSKNNKVDLNIEGI
+947 RSKNNKVDLNIEGI
-961 REEFETAK
+961 RKEFETAK
-969 TNELAMKALRIKYGD
+969 TNELAMKALRIKYGE
-984 EFWKDYVEGGDK
+984 EFWRKYVEDGDK
-996 ALKDLADK
+996 ALQELANK
-1004 EKEYNKKKAQESIND
+1004 EKTYNRKKAQESVND

-1051 KQQIKDELEGVDLGD
+1051 KQQIKDELENVDIGS
-1066 LGLSDETLKKL
+1066 LGLSQETTTNLYNSGLRLK
-1077 NDSKVSLDDFFEAVK
+1077 DFVKAVK
-1092 ALLNADL
+1092 DLLNADL

-1115 AAAKGVSQLGDSF
+1115 AAAKGVSQLGDAF
-1128 VQLGEAMG
+1128 VQLGDAMG

-1188 AAEAAEAKQNTVDFA
+1188 AAEAAEAKQNNVDFA

-1224 FTKMAEYFD
+1224 FSKMGEYFD

-1313 DEHTALGNLAPQ
+1313 DEHTALGNLAPD

-1347 LDEEQ
+1347 LSEEQ
-1352 RKELQNLVNIK
+1352 RKELQNLVEIK

-1385 GDMVDSFLDNFKQ
+1385 GDMVDSFLDNFKR

-1411 NLGETILKSMLQSYV
+1411 NLGETILKSLLQSYV

-1436 KVKDM
+1436 RVKEM
-1441 FKQYSEGSISAEDV
+1441 FEQYSKGEIGAEDV

-1469 TEDAAKIIN
+1469 TEDAADIIN
-1478 AIIGSFDNVNLMTK
+1478 AIIGSFDNVNLLTK
-1492 EASQTSGKLSDGIKA
+1492 EANQTSGTLSDGIKA

>member
-273 DELYDTTKM
+273 DELYNTTKM

-325 LQELAK
+325 LQDLAK

-344 EVFDKISKR
+344 DVFDKISKR
-353 EVPFEMVAKV
+353 EVSFEMVAKV

-406 NHGAFHGIVDAALS
+406 NSGAFHGIVDAALS

-547 LMKDYGTYMSD
+547 LMKDYGMYMSD

-741 NTIQLSDYIDKLRK
+741 NTIQLFDYIDKLRK

-823 INATVQVVNKLKD
+823 INATVQVVDKLKD
-836 AYEQLKAAIPESMLG
+836 AYERLKAAIPSSMLG
-851 AAMKALFPDISS
+851 EAMKALFPDISS

-870 YDEQLRGLADQ
+870 YDEQLRGLAEQ

-905 AMTDAFEAAEKFVE
+905 AMADAFEAAEKFVE

-947 NSKNNKVDLNIEGI
+947 RSKNAKVDLDTEGI
-961 REEFETAK
+961 RKEFETAK
-969 TNELAMKALRIKYGD
+969 TNELAMKALRVKYGE
-984 EFWKDYVEGGDK
+984 EFWQKYVEGGDK
-996 ALKDLADK
+996 ALTELANK
-1004 EKEYNKKKAQESIND
+1004 EKEYNRKKAQEGIND
-1019 LAKRYVSE
+1019 LARRYVSE

-1175 EVLKGVTGALANE
+1175 EVLKGVTGAMANA
-1188 AAEAAEAKQNTVDFA
+1188 AAEAAEAKQNTIDFA
-1203 NALALLELNVS
+1203 NALALLKLEATDL
-1214 NVSSVFGEAT
+1214 SSVFGEAV
-1224 FTKMAEYFD
+1224 FIKMNEYFD
-1233 KGRKAAE
+1233 KGREAA
-1240 AYSEAL
+1240 
-1246 SDLNMKY
+1246 DLYKN
-1253 GTLELIN
+1253 
-1260 SGTGAQDDRGFFAFN
+1260 
-1275 GPRFNKQI
+1275 
-1283 YDIDEALDGLKRM
+1283 ALDELNEKYKDVKIDKAWKTTRFDKDGNLILEGYINDVFEGLQRM
-1296 QVKTKD
+1296 QVKTKSS
-1302 RNWFQQLLGMS
+1302 NWFQKLFGIDDEYTPLGV
-1313 DEHTALGNLAPQ
+1313 LAPE

-1347 LDEEQ
+1347 IDEEQ
-1352 RKELQNLVNIK
+1352 RKELQNLVDIK

-1469 TEDAAKIIN
+1469 TEDAAEIIN

>member
-1 MANIDNLNFKV
+1 MATIDNLNFKV

-18 FNTKIKKDIE
+18 FNKRIKDDIA
-28 AAKAANVQLSA
+28 AAKAANVELST
-39 LLTVKQRLNSISAS
+39 LLEVKQKFSQISAS

-66 KRAQAA
+66 RRAQAA
-72 AVAAAAQEKVK
+72 AKTAAAEEKVR
-83 QAVQQTAVA
+83 QAV
-92 QSKASAAQNK
+92 
-102 AAEAYQRAAEA
+102 
-113 QERTRLAQQRTTTEA
+113 
-128 NRSAEAAE
+128 
-136 RVRTAAERTAAAQV
+136 ERTAREHQKV
-150 RLQTEQTKSAIAAER
+150 LTEQNKTAAAAER
-165 LKQAQQQT
+165 LKREQQRT
-173 AAAAQRAQDSMSKQ
+173 ADAADRTTGAFGRQ
-187 SRLLKQLTTMAAT
+187 SGILKQLSTMAAA

-249 VQSPYTF
+249 LQSPYTF
-256 SEITSYAKQ
+256 SEVTSYAKQ

-287 AGLGVDMS
+287 AGLGVDVN

-304 RSAAFLRGQEVRQ
+304 RSASFLRGQEVRQ
-317 FTEAGVPL
+317 FNEAGVPL
-325 LQELAK
+325 LQELAG

-395 YEQMLYSIGEG
+395 YEQMLFSIGEG
-406 NHGAFHGIVDAALS
+406 NRGFFHGIVDTALS
-420 AVRNYETLG
+420 AVRNYEDLG
-429 RIMKEVVLT
+429 RVLKEIVVV
-438 FGMYQ
+438 FGVYKTGALVAAVANGTLVKSIERTYRMMRVIALRKMNPYALLASTALAAGFAIYEVNKRLKEQKQ
-443 VAAMAVTVASGKM
+443 VQDAANNAITQFNGYVAEETTKLNVLWRSLERAEKGTEQYNKAKAAILNNYGSYLSAVDKENIAIGELVGVYDRLSVSIQNAAKEKFLDTVLESLSEKTKEAFKDIAEELNKVFDRAHITSDEVKAELSSYVSGILGFKDLSKVAQSYVKWARRIIAQNGKDSNVIKYTLAELELLREKYEDLGISADKTAMAVGNVADKIR
-456 TKASLLLAKAIRFLK
+456 AKETAE
-471 TNPYAILASGAVAAA
+471 AAA
-486 AYIYELTQRQT
+486 DLQDW
-497 VQQKMQDAVNKS
+497 QKEVNAA
-509 EKEYEKTV
+509 
-517 MEETSSLK
+517 L
-525 YLLGAME
+525 E
-532 KATAGTE
+532 KAEGEA
-539 EYDRAKKS
+539 AKKS
-547 LMKDYGTYMSD
+547 GNMIKSNSQD
-558 LEREKVAVGD
+558 L
-568 LAGLYETLSIKVKES
+568 T
-583 AAKRFREAATTSVD
+583 
-597 EEYNQGMGDIAKD
+597 
-610 LESLV
+610 
-615 STKSKGLKM
+615 
-624 ALWDYILGTDLDK
+624 
-637 LPDSYRQEVKDTIDR
+637 
-652 IEELFN
+652 
-658 IRDAQTGRRW
+658 
-668 VSTTIDV
+668 
-675 LRKRAA
+675 
-681 DLAAV
+681 
-686 ADEQKASIL
+686 
-695 QYFKDEEENAGNA
+695 
-708 AGQVLAKFQTDI
+708 
-720 NAVLDKTLGA
+720 
-730 AAMKSQLYIKD
+730 
-741 NTIQLSDYIDKLRK
+741 DYIDKLRK
-755 SYKTLTV
+755 SYKTLTES
-762 DIANAS
+762 IANAS
-768 PIYQKDEIEGWKKE
+768 PKYQKNEIEQWKKD
-782 LEGVN
+782 LEGVE
-787 AVAKVLGINLKAASF
+787 AVAKLLKIDLNKATF
-802 KELTTDKPDKLTEQ
+802 KELTTDKPDKLTER
-816 QKKQRAE
+816 QKAQRAE
-823 INATVQVVNKLKD
+823 IQATVQVVNKLKD
-836 AYEQLKAAIPESMLG
+836 AYEQLKAVIPESMLG
-851 AAMKALFPDISS
+851 EAMKALFPDISS

-870 YDEQLRGLADQ
+870 YDEQLRGLAEQ

-905 AMTDAFEAAEKFVE
+905 AMTDAFAAAERFHE
-919 EIKSLTSKDFAID
+919 AITSLTSKDFAID

-961 REEFETAK
+961 REEFEAAK
-969 TNELAMKALRIKYGD
+969 TNELAMKALRVKYGE
-984 EFWKDYVEGGDK
+984 EFWRKYVEGGDK
-996 ALKDLADK
+996 ALTELANK
-1004 EKEYNKKKAQESIND
+1004 EKAYNRKKAQESVND

-1039 LGQKSMRQLANL
+1039 LGQKSLRQLANL

-1175 EVLKGVTGALANE
+1175 EVLKGVTGAIANE

-1214 NVSSVFGEAT
+1214 DLSSVFGEAT
-1224 FTKMAEYFD
+1224 FVKMAEYFD
-1233 KGRKAAE
+1233 KGREAAD
-1240 AYSEAL
+1240 AY
-1246 SDLNMKY
+1246 K
-1253 GTLELIN
+1253 
-1260 SGTGAQDDRGFFAFN
+1260 
-1275 GPRFNKQI
+1275 
-1283 YDIDEALDGLKRM
+1283 EALDKLNEKYFDDKFKAIHGMDDVRLDLSKSGIPW
-1296 QVKTKD
+1296 VKDDLQYMLVRTKKA
-1302 RNWFQQLLGMS
+1302 NWFQKLIGLS
-1313 DEHTALGNLAPQ
+1313 DEYKPLGQIAPD

-1347 LDEEQ
+1347 LSEEQ

-1363 EKYDEIQK
+1363 EKYDKIQK
-1371 QIDSMVESLVGSLA
+1371 QIDSMIESLVGSLA
-1385 GDMVDSFLDNFKQ
+1385 GDMVDSFLDNFKR

-1404 DLDSAFQ
+1404 DLDSAFR

-1441 FKQYSEGSISAEDV
+1441 FKQYSKGSISAEDV

-1469 TEDAAKIIN
+1469 TEDAADIIN
-1478 AIIGSFDNVNLMTK
+1478 AIIGSFDNVNLLTK
-1492 EASQTSGKLSDGIKA
+1492 EANQTSGTLSDGIKA

>member
-66 KRAQAA
+66 KRAQTA

-92 QSKASAAQNK
+92 QSKASSAQNK

-235 QGADALFGKLQKLA
+235 QGADALFGKLQNLA

-353 EVPFEMVAKV
+353 EVSFEMVAKV

-395 YEQMLYSIGEG
+395 YEQMLFSIGEG
-406 NHGAFHGIVDAALS
+406 NSGFFHGIVDTALS
-420 AVRNYETLG
+420 AVRNYEDLG
-429 RIMKEVVLT
+429 RVLKEIVVV
-438 FGMYQ
+438 FGVYKAGAL
-443 VAAMAVTVASGKM
+443 VAAATNGKLLASLSSLARKLKTLVTVKM
-456 TKASLLLAKAIRFLK
+456 
-471 TNPYAILASGAVAAA
+471 NPYALLASGAVAAGLA
-486 AYIYELTQRQT
+486 IYELTKRQSD
-497 VQQKMQDAVNKS
+497 QQKIQAAANDAILQYNTYV
-509 EKEYEKTV
+509 E
-517 MEETSSLK
+517 EETSKLDTLWGALERAEKGTEKFDKAKSAVLQNYDSYLSALDKEKIRVGELEGVYDRLAAAVKNAAKERFLDTVLEGMNDKQKEGFSKIAEKLNDALDYMKVSDAGVRSEISSYVSGLLSPEDLSKEAKRYVDNAKKAVKDIENGMSGTRPTVSLIE
-525 YLLGAME
+525 YLRKEFEELGLTTEEARKKIEKTLDKIRKKQLGSDAGAELLDWQKEVNAALE
-532 KATAGTE
+532 KAEGEA
-539 EYDRAKKS
+539 AKKS
-547 LMKDYGTYMSD
+547 GNMIKSSSQD
-558 LEREKVAVGD
+558 L
-568 LAGLYETLSIKVKES
+568 T
-583 AAKRFREAATTSVD
+583 
-597 EEYNQGMGDIAKD
+597 
-610 LESLV
+610 
-615 STKSKGLKM
+615 
-624 ALWDYILGTDLDK
+624 
-637 LPDSYRQEVKDTIDR
+637 
-652 IEELFN
+652 
-658 IRDAQTGRRW
+658 
-668 VSTTIDV
+668 
-675 LRKRAA
+675 
-681 DLAAV
+681 
-686 ADEQKASIL
+686 
-695 QYFKDEEENAGNA
+695 
-708 AGQVLAKFQTDI
+708 
-720 NAVLDKTLGA
+720 
-730 AAMKSQLYIKD
+730 
-741 NTIQLSDYIDKLRK
+741 DYIDKLRK
-755 SYKTLTV
+755 SYKTLTES
-762 DIANAS
+762 IANAS
-768 PIYQKDEIEGWKKE
+768 PKYQKNEIEQWKKD
-782 LEGVN
+782 LEGVE
-787 AVAKVLGINLKAASF
+787 AVAKLLKIDLNKATF
-802 KELTTDKPDKLTEQ
+802 KELTTDKPDKLTER
-816 QKKQRAE
+816 QKAQRAE
-823 INATVQVVNKLKD
+823 IQATVQVVNKLKD
-836 AYEQLKAAIPESMLG
+836 AYEQLKAVIPESMLG
-851 AAMKALFPDISS
+851 EAMKALFPDISS

-870 YDEQLRGLADQ
+870 YDEQLRGLAEQ

-919 EIKSLTSKDFAID
+919 DIKSLTSKDFAID

-938 DISKIVTDL
+938 DISKIVADL
-947 NSKNNKVDLNIEGI
+947 RSKNAKVDLDTEGI
-961 REEFETAK
+961 RKEFETAK
-969 TNELAMKALRIKYGD
+969 TNELAMKALRVKYGE
-984 EFWKDYVEGGDK
+984 EFWRKYVEGGDK
-996 ALKDLADK
+996 ALQELANK
-1004 EKEYNKKKAQESIND
+1004 EKEYNRKKAQESVND

-1027 NVGKGKGIDLTD
+1027 NVGKGKGIDLTN
-1039 LGQKSMRQLANL
+1039 LSQKSLRQIKNL
-1051 KQQIKDELEGVDLGD
+1051 KKEIKNELEGIDLDGFGFSEETVNRLKD
-1066 LGLSDETLKKL
+1066 SGL
-1077 NDSKVSLDDFFEAVK
+1077 SLDDFKTAVK
-1092 ALLNADL
+1092 ALLQGDL
-1099 DKVDD
+1099 DELDD
-1104 EMKEKLLKGAQ
+1104 EMKEKILDGAQ
-1115 AAAKGVSQLGDSF
+1115 KAAKGVSDLGNAL
-1128 VQLGEAMG
+1128 VRLGEAG
-1136 NDRITSI
+1136 DNANLAEI
-1143 GETMKGIG
+1143 GEGLKNMSDIFSQTLEGAKSGG
-1151 DAFANIASGAASGG
+1151 AVGAVLGFLTGAASI
-1165 VWGAVAAAAM
+1165 VVDM
-1175 EVLKGVTGALANE
+1175 FVKE
-1188 AAEAAEAKQNTVDFA
+1188 AEAKKKAAQSTLEYTNS
-1203 NALALLELNVS
+1203 LALLKLQIDETAY
-1214 NVSSVFGEAT
+1214 SSVFGENT
-1224 FTKMAEYFD
+1224 FGKMGEYFA
-1233 KGRKAAE
+1233 KSK
-1240 AYSEAL
+1240 EAL
-1246 SDLNMKY
+1246 KAYNTALADFK
-1253 GTLELIN
+1253 
-1260 SGTGAQDDRGFFAFN
+1260 
-1275 GPRFNKQI
+1275 
-1283 YDIDEALDGLKRM
+1283 DE
-1296 QVKTKD
+1296 
-1302 RNWFQQLLGMS
+1302 MS
-1313 DEHTALGNLAPQ
+1313 DWGGVGPISAFLNNGALTPLIPEIKGFEKYSAKLREMGVSV
-1325 LWDADGA
+1325 WDEDGA
-1332 FNVENAKAFLETNTQ
+1332 FNAEKAKAY
-1347 LDEEQ
+1347 LDANYDIDDSLKSQ
-1352 RKELQNLVNIK
+1352 IQHLIDLK
-1363 EKYDEIQK
+1363 EKYDEIQ
-1371 QIDSMVESLVGSLA
+1371 DALDNMVNTLVGSLA

-1469 TEDAAKIIN
+1469 TEDAADIIN
-1478 AIIGSFDNVNLMTK
+1478 AIIGSFDNVNLLTK
-1492 EASQTSGKLSDGIKA
+1492 EANQTSGTLSDGIKA

>member
-1 MANIDNLNFKV
+1 MATIDNLNFKV

-18 FNTKIKKDIE
+18 FNKRIKDDIA
-28 AAKAANVQLSA
+28 AAKAANVELST
-39 LLTVKQRLNSISAS
+39 LLAVKQKFSQISAS
-53 DAASAKRALDIEA
+53 DAASAKRALDLEA

-72 AVAAAAQEKVK
+72 AKTAAAEEKVR
-83 QAVQQTAVA
+83 QAV
-92 QSKASAAQNK
+92 
-102 AAEAYQRAAEA
+102 
-113 QERTRLAQQRTTTEA
+113 
-128 NRSAEAAE
+128 
-136 RVRTAAERTAAAQV
+136 ERTAREHQKV
-150 RLQTEQTKSAIAAER
+150 LTEQNKTLAAAER
-165 LKQAQQQT
+165 LKREQQRTADAADRTTGAFGRQKGILGQLSAM
-173 AAAAQRAQDSMSKQ
+173 AAA
-187 SRLLKQLTTMAAT
+187 

-235 QGADALFGKLQKLA
+235 QGADTLFDKLQKLA

-256 SEITSYAKQ
+256 SEVTSYAKQ

-287 AGLGVDMS
+287 AGLGVDMN

-304 RSAAFLRGQEVRQ
+304 RSASFLRGQEVRQ

-325 LQELAK
+325 LQELAN

-353 EVPFEMVAKV
+353 EVPFEMVAKA

-395 YEQMLYSIGEG
+395 YEQMLFSIGEG
-406 NHGAFHGIVDAALS
+406 NSGFFHGIVDTALS
-420 AVRNYETLG
+420 AVRNYEDLG
-429 RIMKEVVLT
+429 RVLKEIVVV
-438 FGMYQ
+438 FGVYKAAVL
-443 VAAMAVTVASGKM
+443 VAWAASGK
-456 TKASLLLAKAIRFLK
+456 LLTTMRNLDRTLWRLVNVKM
-471 TNPYAILASGAVAAA
+471 NPYALLATGAAA
-486 AYIYELTQRQT
+486 AGLAIYELTQRHSALRK
-497 VQQKMQDAVNKS
+497 VREAE
-509 EKEYEKTV
+509 EKAENDYLSNLGS
-517 MEETSSLK
+517 ETSLLDYLWKSL
-525 YLLGAME
+525 E
-532 KATAGTE
+532 KATYGTK
-539 EYDRAKKS
+539 EYNDAKTALLKN
-547 LMKDYGTYMSD
+547 YGTYLSALD
-558 LEREKVAVGD
+558 KEKLEVGD
-568 LAGLYETLSIKVKES
+568 LTGMYDRLTASVTKSMQQRFFEAGMAGI
-583 AAKRFREAATTSVD
+583 
-597 EEYNQGMGDIAKD
+597 EEQMKSGMADLVKD
-610 LESLV
+610 LESVLNNRGI
-615 STKSKGLKM
+615 KEDKGLK
-624 ALWDYILGTDLDK
+624 AAIWDYILGKNLDDFPDEMKKK
-637 LPDSYRQEVKDTIDR
+637 LSDTFR
-652 IEELFN
+652 LVNNVQNFTVSGEMVPN
-658 IRDAQTGRRW
+658 IARGA
-668 VSTTIDV
+668 STTIDDIRRKAMELTEEV
-675 LRKRAA
+675 ERQKESLRG
-681 DLAAV
+681 
-686 ADEQKASIL
+686 
-695 QYFKDEEENAGNA
+695 YFSLIDEESNKGTLDPDLFSTFQKDVNANLKKAFGETAENS
-708 AGQVLAKFQTDI
+708 KY
-720 NAVLDKTLGA
+720 
-730 AAMKSQLYIKD
+730 YIKQ
-741 NTIQLSDYIDKLRK
+741 NTVQLEEYIETLRS
-755 SYKTLTV
+755 SYKKLGQS
-762 DIANAS
+762 IANAS
-768 PIYQKDEIEGWKKE
+768 TAGYQDADIKGWKQE
-782 LEGVN
+782 MNEI
-787 AVAKVLGINLKAASF
+787 AVAAKTLGISLTKTTIKAVAG
-802 KELTTDKPDKLTEQ
+802 DKLTEQ
-816 QKKQRAE
+816 QKAQRAE
-823 INATVQVVNKLKD
+823 IQATVQVVNKLKD
-836 AYEQLKAAIPESMLG
+836 AYGQLRAAIPESMLG
-851 AAMKALFPDISS
+851 EAMKALFPDISS

-905 AMTDAFEAAEKFVE
+905 AMTDAFEAAERFVE
-919 EIKSLTSKDFAID
+919 EIKSLTSKDFNLD

-938 DISKIVTDL
+938 DISKILADL
-947 NSKNNKVDLNIEGI
+947 NSKNNKVDLDTEGL
-961 REEFETAK
+961 RKEFETAK
-969 TNELAMKALRIKYGD
+969 TNELAMKALRVKYGE
-984 EFWKDYVEGGDK
+984 EFWQRYVEGGDK
-996 ALKDLADK
+996 ALRELADK
-1004 EKEYNKKKAQESIND
+1004 EKAYNRKKAQESVND

-1039 LGQKSMRQLANL
+1039 LSQKSLRQVANL
-1051 KQQIKDELEGVDLGD
+1051 RKKLQEELEGVDIGD
-1066 LGLSDETLKKL
+1066 LGLSDETQERLK
-1077 NDSKVSLDDFFEAVK
+1077 NSGVSLDDFAEGVK
-1092 ALLNADL
+1092 ALMQANLNN
-1099 DKVDD
+1099 VND
-1104 EMKEKLLKGAQ
+1104 ELREKLLKGAE
-1115 AAAKGVSQLGDSF
+1115 AAAKGVSKLGDAF
-1128 VQLGEAMG
+1128 IELGDIM
-1136 NDRITSI
+1136 NNSRISNI
-1143 GETMKGIG
+1143 GETMKGVG

-1165 VWGAVAAAAM
+1165 AWGAVAAAAM
-1175 EVLKGVTGALANE
+1175 EVLNGVADAMLNE
-1188 AAEAAEAKQNTVDFA
+1188 AKETAEAKRNAVDFA
-1203 NALALLELNVS
+1203 NALDLLSLEAADLS
-1214 NVSSVFGEAT
+1214 TVFGEAT
-1224 FTKMAEYFD
+1224 FLQMAEYFD
-1233 KGRKAAE
+1233 KGRKASE
-1240 AYSEAL
+1240 AYSDAL
-1246 SDLNMKY
+1246 SELDKKY
-1253 GTLELIN
+1253 GTMELVN
-1260 SGTGAQDDRGFFAFN
+1260 SGTGPQDDRGFFAFG

-1313 DEHTALGNLAPQ
+1313 DEHTALGNLAPE

-1347 LDEEQ
+1347 IDEEQ
-1352 RKELQNLVNIK
+1352 RKELQNLVDIK

-1385 GDMVDSFLDNFKQ
+1385 GDMVDSFLDNFKR

-1426 IDEILDQFGP
+1426 IGEILNEFGP

-1469 TEDAAKIIN
+1469 TEDAADIIN

-1492 EASQTSGKLSDGIKA
+1492 EASQTSDKLSDGIKA

>member
-1 MANIDNLNFKV
+1 MATIDNLNFKV

-18 FNTKIKKDIE
+18 FNKRIKDDIA
-28 AAKAANVQLSA
+28 AAKAANVELST
-39 LLTVKQRLNSISAS
+39 LLEVKQKFSQISAS

-66 KRAQAA
+66 RRAQAA
-72 AVAAAAQEKVK
+72 AKTAAAEEKVR
-83 QAVQQTAVA
+83 QAV
-92 QSKASAAQNK
+92 
-102 AAEAYQRAAEA
+102 
-113 QERTRLAQQRTTTEA
+113 
-128 NRSAEAAE
+128 
-136 RVRTAAERTAAAQV
+136 ERTAREHQKV
-150 RLQTEQTKSAIAAER
+150 LTEQNKTAAAAER
-165 LKQAQQQT
+165 LKREQQRT
-173 AAAAQRAQDSMSKQ
+173 ADAADRTTGAFGRQKGILGQLSAMS
-187 SRLLKQLTTMAAT
+187 AA

-249 VQSPYTF
+249 LQSPYTF
-256 SEITSYAKQ
+256 SEVTSYAKQ
-265 LSAFSVPL
+265 LSAFSVSL

-287 AGLGVDMS
+287 AGLGVDMN

-304 RSAAFLRGQEVRQ
+304 RSASFLRGQEVRQ

-325 LQELAK
+325 LQELAG

-395 YEQMLYSIGEG
+395 YEQMLFSIGEG
-406 NHGAFHGIVDAALS
+406 NRGFFHGIVDTALS
-420 AVRNYETLG
+420 AVRNYEDLG
-429 RIMKEVVLT
+429 RVLKEIVVV
-438 FGMYQ
+438 FGVYKTGALVAAVANGTLVKSIERTYRMMRVIALRKMNPYALLASTALAAGFAIYEVIKRLKEQKQ
-443 VAAMAVTVASGKM
+443 VQDAANNAITQFNGYVAEETTKLNVLWRSLERAEKGTEQYNKAKAAILNNYGSYLSAVDKENIAIGELVGVYDRLSVSIQNAAKEKFLDTVLESLSEKTKEAFKDIAEELNKVFDRAHITSDEVKAELSSYVSGILGFKDLSKVAQSYVKWARRIIAQNGKDSNVIKYTLAELELLREKYEDLGISADKTAMAVGNVADKIR
-456 TKASLLLAKAIRFLK
+456 AKETAE
-471 TNPYAILASGAVAAA
+471 AAA
-486 AYIYELTQRQT
+486 DLQDW
-497 VQQKMQDAVNKS
+497 QKEVNAA
-509 EKEYEKTV
+509 
-517 MEETSSLK
+517 L
-525 YLLGAME
+525 E
-532 KATAGTE
+532 KAEGEA
-539 EYDRAKKS
+539 AKKS
-547 LMKDYGTYMSD
+547 GNMIKSSSQD
-558 LEREKVAVGD
+558 L
-568 LAGLYETLSIKVKES
+568 T
-583 AAKRFREAATTSVD
+583 
-597 EEYNQGMGDIAKD
+597 
-610 LESLV
+610 
-615 STKSKGLKM
+615 
-624 ALWDYILGTDLDK
+624 
-637 LPDSYRQEVKDTIDR
+637 
-652 IEELFN
+652 
-658 IRDAQTGRRW
+658 
-668 VSTTIDV
+668 
-675 LRKRAA
+675 
-681 DLAAV
+681 
-686 ADEQKASIL
+686 
-695 QYFKDEEENAGNA
+695 
-708 AGQVLAKFQTDI
+708 
-720 NAVLDKTLGA
+720 
-730 AAMKSQLYIKD
+730 
-741 NTIQLSDYIDKLRK
+741 DYIDKLRK
-755 SYKTLTV
+755 SYKTLTESV
-762 DIANAS
+762 ANAS
-768 PIYQKDEIEGWKKE
+768 PNYQKNEIEQWKKD
-782 LEGVN
+782 LEGVE
-787 AVAKVLGINLKAASF
+787 AVAKLLKIDLNKATF
-802 KELTTDKPDKLTEQ
+802 KEQTTDKPDELTER
-816 QKKQRAE
+816 QKAQRAE
-823 INATVQVVNKLKD
+823 IQATVQVVNKLKD
-836 AYEQLKAAIPESMLG
+836 AYEQLKAAIPGSMLG
-851 AAMKALFPDISS
+851 EAMKALFPDISS

-905 AMTDAFEAAEKFVE
+905 AMTDAFEAAERFVE
-919 EIKSLTSKDFAID
+919 EIRGLTSKDFAID

-947 NSKNNKVDLNIEGI
+947 RSKNNKVDLNIEGI

-984 EFWKDYVEGGDK
+984 EFWKKYVEGGDR
-996 ALKDLADK
+996 ALTELANK
-1004 EKEYNKKKAQESIND
+1004 EKAYNRKKAQEGVND

-1027 NVGKGKGIDLTD
+1027 SVGKGKGIDLTD
-1039 LGQKSMRQLANL
+1039 LSQKSLRQIAVLR
-1051 KQQIKDELEGVDLGD
+1051 KKIKDELENVDIGN
-1066 LGLSDETLKKL
+1066 LGLSQETTTNLYNSGLRLK
-1077 NDSKVSLDDFFEAVK
+1077 DFVKAVK
-1092 ALLNADL
+1092 DLLNADL

-1128 VQLGEAMG
+1128 VQLGDAMG

-1165 VWGAVAAAAM
+1165 VWGAIAAAAM
-1175 EVLKGVTGALANE
+1175 EVLKGVTGALAN
-1188 AAEAAEAKQNTVDFA
+1188 EAAEAKQNTVDFA

-1224 FTKMAEYFD
+1224 FSKMGEYFD

-1313 DEHTALGNLAPQ
+1313 DEHTALGNLAPD

-1347 LDEEQ
+1347 LSEEQ
-1352 RKELQNLVNIK
+1352 RKELQNLVDIK

-1385 GDMVDSFLDNFKQ
+1385 GDMVDSFLDNFKR

-1411 NLGETILKSMLQSYV
+1411 NLGETILKSLLQSYV

-1436 KVKDM
+1436 RVKEM
-1441 FKQYSEGSISAEDV
+1441 FEQYSKGEIGAEDV
-1455 ADRTASLADDIRKK
+1455 ADRTASLAEDIRKK
-1469 TEDAAKIIN
+1469 TEDAADIIN

-1492 EASQTSGKLSDGIKA
+1492 EASQTSGTLSDGIKA

-1535 RVLEILRSAFPSSP
+1535 QVLEILRSAFPSSP
-1549 TLAEHLAQIQANTY
+1549 TLAEHLARIQANTY

-1581 PHSEGGNGVKVVT
+1581 PHSEGGNGVKVVA

>member
-66 KRAQAA
+66 KRAQTA

-102 AAEAYQRAAEA
+102 AAEAYQRAAVA

-353 EVPFEMVAKV
+353 EVSFEMVAKV

-395 YEQMLYSIGEG
+395 YEQMLFSIGEG
-406 NHGAFHGIVDAALS
+406 NSGFFHGIVDTALS
-420 AVRNYETLG
+420 AVRNYEDLG
-429 RIMKEVVLT
+429 RVLKEIVVV
-438 FGMYQ
+438 FGVYKAGAL
-443 VAAMAVTVASGKM
+443 VAAATNGKLLASLSSLARKLKTLVTVKM
-456 TKASLLLAKAIRFLK
+456 
-471 TNPYAILASGAVAAA
+471 NPYALLASGAVAAGLA
-486 AYIYELTQRQT
+486 IYELTKRQSD
-497 VQQKMQDAVNKS
+497 QQKIQAAANDAILQYNTYV
-509 EKEYEKTV
+509 E
-517 MEETSSLK
+517 EETSKLDTLWGALERAEKGTEKFDKAKSAVLQNYDSYLSALDKEKIRVGELEGVYDRLAAAVKNAAKERFLDTVLEGMNDKQKEGFSKIAEKLNDALDYMKVSDAGVRSEISSYVSGLLSPEDLSKEAKRYVDNAKKAVKDIENGMSGTRPTVSLIE
-525 YLLGAME
+525 YLRKEFEELGLTTEEARKKIEKTLDKIRKKQLGSDAGAELLDWQKEVNAALE
-532 KATAGTE
+532 KAEGEA
-539 EYDRAKKS
+539 AKKS
-547 LMKDYGTYMSD
+547 GNMIKSSSQD
-558 LEREKVAVGD
+558 L
-568 LAGLYETLSIKVKES
+568 T
-583 AAKRFREAATTSVD
+583 
-597 EEYNQGMGDIAKD
+597 
-610 LESLV
+610 
-615 STKSKGLKM
+615 
-624 ALWDYILGTDLDK
+624 
-637 LPDSYRQEVKDTIDR
+637 
-652 IEELFN
+652 
-658 IRDAQTGRRW
+658 
-668 VSTTIDV
+668 
-675 LRKRAA
+675 
-681 DLAAV
+681 
-686 ADEQKASIL
+686 
-695 QYFKDEEENAGNA
+695 
-708 AGQVLAKFQTDI
+708 
-720 NAVLDKTLGA
+720 
-730 AAMKSQLYIKD
+730 
-741 NTIQLSDYIDKLRK
+741 DYIDKLRK
-755 SYKTLTV
+755 SYKTLTESV
-762 DIANAS
+762 ANAS
-768 PIYQKDEIEGWKKE
+768 PNYQKNEIEQWKKD
-782 LEGVN
+782 LEGVE
-787 AVAKVLGINLKAASF
+787 AVAKLLKIDLNKATF
-802 KELTTDKPDKLTEQ
+802 KELTTDKPDDLTER
-816 QKKQRAE
+816 QKAQRAE
-823 INATVQVVNKLKD
+823 IQATVQVVNKLKD
-836 AYEQLKAAIPESMLG
+836 AYEQLKAVIPESMLG
-851 AAMKALFPDISS
+851 EAMKALFPDISS

-870 YDEQLRGLADQ
+870 YDEQLRGLAEQ

-938 DISKIVTDL
+938 DISKIVADL
-947 NSKNNKVDLNIEGI
+947 RSKNAKVDLDTEGI
-961 REEFETAK
+961 RKEFETAK
-969 TNELAMKALRIKYGD
+969 TNELAMKALRVKYGE
-984 EFWKDYVEGGDK
+984 EFWQKYVEGGDK
-996 ALKDLADK
+996 ALTELANK
-1004 EKEYNKKKAQESIND
+1004 EKEYNRKKAQERVND

-1027 NVGKGKGIDLTD
+1027 NVGKGKGIDLTN
-1039 LGQKSMRQLANL
+1039 LSQKSLRQIKNL
-1051 KQQIKDELEGVDLGD
+1051 KKEIKNELEGIDLDGFGFSEETVNRLKD
-1066 LGLSDETLKKL
+1066 SGL
-1077 NDSKVSLDDFFEAVK
+1077 SLDDFKTAVK
-1092 ALLNADL
+1092 ALLQGDL
-1099 DKVDD
+1099 DKLDD
-1104 EMKEKLLKGAQ
+1104 EMKEKILDGAQ
-1115 AAAKGVSQLGDSF
+1115 KAAKGVSDLGNAL
-1128 VQLGEAMG
+1128 VRLGEAG
-1136 NDRITSI
+1136 DNANLAEI
-1143 GETMKGIG
+1143 GEGLKNMSDIFSQTLEGAKSGG
-1151 DAFANIASGAASGG
+1151 AVGAVLGFLTGAASI
-1165 VWGAVAAAAM
+1165 VVDMFAK
-1175 EVLKGVTGALANE
+1175 E
-1188 AAEAAEAKQNTVDFA
+1188 AEAKKKAAQSTLEYTNS
-1203 NALALLELNVS
+1203 LALLKLQIDETAY
-1214 NVSSVFGEAT
+1214 SSVFGENT
-1224 FTKMAEYFD
+1224 FGKMGEYFA
-1233 KGRKAAE
+1233 KSKEALKA
-1240 AYSEAL
+1240 YNTAL
-1246 SDLNMKY
+1246 SDFK
-1253 GTLELIN
+1253 
-1260 SGTGAQDDRGFFAFN
+1260 
-1275 GPRFNKQI
+1275 
-1283 YDIDEALDGLKRM
+1283 DE
-1296 QVKTKD
+1296 
-1302 RNWFQQLLGMS
+1302 MS
-1313 DEHTALGNLAPQ
+1313 DLGGIGPFSAFLNNGALTPLIPEIKGFEKYSAKLREMGVSV
-1325 LWDADGA
+1325 WEEDGA
-1332 FNVENAKAFLETNTQ
+1332 FNAEKAKAY
-1347 LDEEQ
+1347 LDANYDIDDSLKSQ
-1352 RKELQNLVNIK
+1352 IQHLIDLK
-1363 EKYDEIQK
+1363 EKYDEIQ
-1371 QIDSMVESLVGSLA
+1371 DALDNMVNTLVGSLA
-1385 GDMVDSFLDNFKQ
+1385 GDMVDSFLDNFKR

-1469 TEDAAKIIN
+1469 TEDAADIIN
-1478 AIIGSFDNVNLMTK
+1478 AIIGSFDNVNLLTK
-1492 EASQTSGKLSDGIKA
+1492 EANQTSGTLSDGIKA

>member
-1 MANIDNLNFKV
+1 MATIDNLNFKV

-18 FNTKIKKDIE
+18 FNKRIKDDIA
-28 AAKAANVQLSA
+28 AAKAANVELST
-39 LLTVKQRLNSISAS
+39 LLEVKQKFSQISAS

-66 KRAQAA
+66 RRAQAA
-72 AVAAAAQEKVK
+72 AKTAAAEEKVR
-83 QAVQQTAVA
+83 QAV
-92 QSKASAAQNK
+92 
-102 AAEAYQRAAEA
+102 
-113 QERTRLAQQRTTTEA
+113 
-128 NRSAEAAE
+128 
-136 RVRTAAERTAAAQV
+136 ERTAREHQKV
-150 RLQTEQTKSAIAAER
+150 LTEQNKTAAAAER
-165 LKQAQQQT
+165 LKREQQRT
-173 AAAAQRAQDSMSKQ
+173 ADAADRTTGAFGRQKGI
-187 SRLLKQLTTMAAT
+187 LGQLSTMAAA

-228 RNIVQDV
+228 RNILQDV
-235 QGADALFGKLQKLA
+235 RGADALFGKLQKLA
-249 VQSPYTF
+249 LQSPYTF
-256 SEITSYAKQ
+256 SEVTSYAKQ

-287 AGLGVDMS
+287 AGLGVDMN

-304 RSAAFLRGQEVRQ
+304 RSASFLRGQEVRQ

-325 LQELAK
+325 LQELAG

-395 YEQMLYSIGEG
+395 YEQMLFSIGEG
-406 NHGAFHGIVDAALS
+406 NSGFFHGIVDTALW
-420 AVRNYETLG
+420 AVRNYDDLG
-429 RIMKEVVLT
+429 RVLKEVVVV
-438 FGMYQ
+438 FGVY
-443 VAAMAVTVASGKM
+443 
-456 TKASLLLAKAIRFLK
+456 KA
-471 TNPYAILASGAVAAA
+471 GALVAAA
-486 AYIYELTQRQT
+486 ANGKLLASLSSLAGKLKTLVTVKMNPYALLASVAVAAGFAIYELTKRQSD
-497 VQQKMQDAVNKS
+497 QQKIQAAANDAILQYNSYITEEISKLDTLWGALERAEKGTEKYDKAKSALLKNYDSYLSALDKEKIRVGELEGVYDRLAAAVKNSAKERFLDTVLEVMNDKQKEGFSKIAERLNDALSAMKVSDAGVRSEISAYVSGLLSPEDLSKEAKRYVDNAKKAVKDIENGMSGARPTVSLIEYLRKEFEELGLTTEEARKKIETTLDKIRRNQLGSDAGAELLDWQKEVNAA
-509 EKEYEKTV
+509 
-517 MEETSSLK
+517 L
-525 YLLGAME
+525 E
-532 KATAGTE
+532 KAEGEA
-539 EYDRAKKS
+539 AKKS
-547 LMKDYGTYMSD
+547 GNMIKSSSQD
-558 LEREKVAVGD
+558 L
-568 LAGLYETLSIKVKES
+568 T
-583 AAKRFREAATTSVD
+583 
-597 EEYNQGMGDIAKD
+597 
-610 LESLV
+610 
-615 STKSKGLKM
+615 
-624 ALWDYILGTDLDK
+624 
-637 LPDSYRQEVKDTIDR
+637 
-652 IEELFN
+652 
-658 IRDAQTGRRW
+658 
-668 VSTTIDV
+668 
-675 LRKRAA
+675 
-681 DLAAV
+681 
-686 ADEQKASIL
+686 
-695 QYFKDEEENAGNA
+695 
-708 AGQVLAKFQTDI
+708 
-720 NAVLDKTLGA
+720 
-730 AAMKSQLYIKD
+730 
-741 NTIQLSDYIDKLRK
+741 DYIDKLRK
-755 SYKTLTV
+755 SYKTLTESV
-762 DIANAS
+762 ANAS
-768 PIYQKDEIEGWKKE
+768 PNYQKNEIEQWKKD
-782 LEGVN
+782 LEGVE
-787 AVAKVLGINLKAASF
+787 AVAKLLKIDLNKATS
-802 KELTTDKPDKLTEQ
+802 KEQTTDKPDELTER
-816 QKKQRAE
+816 QKAQRAE
-823 INATVQVVNKLKD
+823 IQATVQVVNKLKD
-836 AYEQLKAAIPESMLG
+836 AYEQLKAAIPGSMLG
-851 AAMKALFPDISS
+851 EAMKALFPDISS

-947 NSKNNKVDLNIEGI
+947 RSKNNKVDLNIEGI

-984 EFWKDYVEGGDK
+984 EFWKKYVEGGDR
-996 ALKDLADK
+996 ALTELANK
-1004 EKEYNKKKAQESIND
+1004 EKAYNRKKAQESVND

-1027 NVGKGKGIDLTD
+1027 SVGKGKGIDLTD
-1039 LGQKSMRQLANL
+1039 LSQKSLRQIAVLR
-1051 KQQIKDELEGVDLGD
+1051 KKIKDELENVDIGS
-1066 LGLSDETLKKL
+1066 LGLSQETTTNLYNSGLRLK
-1077 NDSKVSLDDFFEAVK
+1077 DFVKAVK
-1092 ALLNADL
+1092 DLLNADL

-1128 VQLGEAMG
+1128 VQLGDAMG

-1175 EVLKGVTGALANE
+1175 EVLKGVTDALANE
-1188 AAEAAEAKQNTVDFA
+1188 AAEAREAKQNTVDFA
-1203 NALALLELNVS
+1203 NALALLKLNVS
-1214 NVSSVFGEAT
+1214 NESSVFGEAT
-1224 FTKMAEYFD
+1224 FSKMGEYFD

-1260 SGTGAQDDRGFFAFN
+1260 SGTGAQDDRGSFVFN

-1283 YDIDEALDGLKRM
+1283 DIDETLDGLKRM

-1302 RNWFQQLLGMS
+1302 RNWFQHFLGMY
-1313 DEHTALGNLAPQ
+1313 DEYTALGNLAPD

-1347 LDEEQ
+1347 LSEEQ
-1352 RKELQNLVNIK
+1352 RKELQNLVDIK

-1385 GDMVDSFLDNFKQ
+1385 GDMVDSFLDNFKR

-1411 NLGETILKSMLQSYV
+1411 NLGETILKSLLQSYV

-1436 KVKDM
+1436 RVKEM
-1441 FKQYSEGSISAEDV
+1441 FEQYSKGEIGAEDV
-1455 ADRTASLADDIRKK
+1455 ADRTASLAEDIRKK
-1469 TEDAAKIIN
+1469 TEDAADIIN

-1492 EASQTSGKLSDGIKA
+1492 EASQTSGTLSDGIKA

-1525 DVSFAKTQRE
+1525 DVSFAKTQRAQ
-1535 RVLEILRSAFPSSP
+1535 VLEILRSAFPSSP

-1581 PHSEGGNGVKVVT
+1581 PHSEGGNGVKVVA

>member
-1 MANIDNLNFKV
+1 MATIDNLNFKV

-18 FNTKIKKDIE
+18 FNKRIKDDIA
-28 AAKAANVQLSA
+28 AAKAANVELST
-39 LLTVKQRLNSISAS
+39 LLEVKQKFSQISAS

-66 KRAQAA
+66 RRAQAA
-72 AVAAAAQEKVK
+72 AKTAAAEEKVR
-83 QAVQQTAVA
+83 QAV
-92 QSKASAAQNK
+92 
-102 AAEAYQRAAEA
+102 
-113 QERTRLAQQRTTTEA
+113 
-128 NRSAEAAE
+128 
-136 RVRTAAERTAAAQV
+136 ERTAREHQKV
-150 RLQTEQTKSAIAAER
+150 LTEQNKTAAAAER
-165 LKQAQQQT
+165 LKREQQRT
-173 AAAAQRAQDSMSKQ
+173 ADAADRTTGAFGRQKGI
-187 SRLLKQLTTMAAT
+187 LGQLSTMAAA
-200 YFSVQGVTRFLGSII
+200 YFSAQGVTRFLGSII
-215 RVTGEFEMQRMAL
+215 RVTGEFEMQRMSL

-235 QGADALFGKLQKLA
+235 RGADALFGKLQKL
-249 VQSPYTF
+249 VLQSPYTF
-256 SEITSYAKQ
+256 SEVTSYAKQ

-287 AGLGVDMS
+287 AGLGVDMN

-304 RSAAFLRGQEVRQ
+304 RSASFLRGQEVRQ

-325 LQELAK
+325 LQELAE

-353 EVPFEMVAKV
+353 EVSFEMVAKV

-406 NHGAFHGIVDAALS
+406 NSGFFHGIVDAALS
-420 AVRNYETLG
+420 AVRNYEDLGMVLKEIVVVFGVYKTAALTAAAANGTLAKSAERAF
-429 RIMKEVVLT
+429 RIMRVMVLR
-438 FGMYQ
+438 
-443 VAAMAVTVASGKM
+443 KM
-456 TKASLLLAKAIRFLK
+456 
-471 TNPYAILASGAVAAA
+471 NPYALLASGAVAAGLA
-486 AYIYELTQRQT
+486 IYELIKRQSE
-497 VQQKMQDAVNKS
+497 QQKIQAAANDAIMQYNAYIS
-509 EKEYEKTV
+509 
-517 MEETSSLK
+517 EETSKLET
-525 YLLGAME
+525 LWGALERAE
-532 KATAGTE
+532 KGTE
-539 EYDRAKKS
+539 RYDRAKDALLQNYDSYLSALDK
-547 LMKDYGTYMSD
+547 
-558 LEREKVAVGD
+558 EKIRVGD
-568 LAGLYETLSIKVKES
+568 LVGVYDRLASAVKNSAKERFLDTVLEGMNDKQKEGFSNIAERLNDALNAMKVSDAGVRSEISAYVSGLLSPEDLSKEAKRYVDNAKKAIKDIENGMSGTRPTVSLIEYLRREFEDLGLTTEEARKKIEATIAKIRRVQSGGDAGAELLDWQKEVNATLEKVEGD
-583 AAKRFREAATTSVD
+583 AAKKSG
-597 EEYNQGMGDIAKD
+597 NMIKSNSQD
-610 LESLV
+610 L
-615 STKSKGLKM
+615 T
-624 ALWDYILGTDLDK
+624 
-637 LPDSYRQEVKDTIDR
+637 
-652 IEELFN
+652 
-658 IRDAQTGRRW
+658 
-668 VSTTIDV
+668 
-675 LRKRAA
+675 
-681 DLAAV
+681 
-686 ADEQKASIL
+686 
-695 QYFKDEEENAGNA
+695 
-708 AGQVLAKFQTDI
+708 
-720 NAVLDKTLGA
+720 
-730 AAMKSQLYIKD
+730 
-741 NTIQLSDYIDKLRK
+741 DYIDKLRK
-755 SYKTLTV
+755 SYKTLTES
-762 DIANAS
+762 IANAS
-768 PIYQKDEIEGWKKE
+768 PKYQKNEIEQWKKD
-782 LEGVN
+782 LEGVE
-787 AVAKVLGINLKAASF
+787 AVAKLLKIDLNKATF
-802 KELTTDKPDKLTEQ
+802 KELTTDKPDKLTER
-816 QKKQRAE
+816 QKAQRAE
-823 INATVQVVNKLKD
+823 IQATVQVVNKLKD
-836 AYEQLKAAIPESMLG
+836 AYEQLKAVIPESMLG
-851 AAMKALFPDISS
+851 EAMKALFPDISS

-870 YDEQLRGLADQ
+870 YDEQLRGLAEQ

-905 AMTDAFEAAEKFVE
+905 AMADAFEAAEKFVE

-947 NSKNNKVDLNIEGI
+947 RSKNAKVDLDTEGI
-961 REEFETAK
+961 RKEFETAK
-969 TNELAMKALRIKYGD
+969 TNELAMKALRVKYGE
-984 EFWKDYVEGGDK
+984 EFWRKYVEGGDK
-996 ALKDLADK
+996 ALRDLADK

-1027 NVGKGKGIDLTD
+1027 NIGKGKGIDLTD

-1077 NDSKVSLDDFFEAVK
+1077 NGSKVSLDDFFEAVK

-1115 AAAKGVSQLGDSF
+1115 AAAKGVSQLGDAF
-1128 VQLGEAMG
+1128 VQLGDAMG

-1165 VWGAVAAAAM
+1165 VWGAVVAAAM

-1188 AAEAAEAKQNTVDFA
+1188 AAEAREAAQNSTDFA
-1203 NALALLELNVS
+1203 NALTLMSLEAADLS
-1214 NVSSVFGEAT
+1214 TVFGKAT
-1224 FTKMAEYFD
+1224 FLQMAEYFD

-1313 DEHTALGNLAPQ
+1313 DEHTALGNLAPD

-1332 FNVENAKAFLETNTQ
+1332 FNVENAKKFLDTNTQ
-1347 LDEEQ
+1347 IDDTQ

-1371 QIDSMVESLVGSLA
+1371 KIDDMVGSLVGSLA
-1385 GDMVDSFLDNFKQ
+1385 GDMVDSFLDNFKR

-1426 IDEILDQFGP
+1426 IDEILNEFGP
-1436 KVKDM
+1436 RVKDM
-1441 FKQYSEGSISAEDV
+1441 FKQYSEGNISEVDLLDKTAELVDDV
-1455 ADRTASLADDIRKK
+1455 NEKTKKSAAFLNRILQAADDR
-1469 TEDAAKIIN
+1469 
-1478 AIIGSFDNVNLMTK
+1478 NLLGDG
-1492 EASQTSGKLSDGIKA
+1492 TSSNSSSLSDGIKA

-1525 DVSFAKTQRE
+1525 DVSFAKTQRAQ
-1535 RVLEILRSAFPSSP
+1535 VLEILRSAFPSSP

>member
-1 MANIDNLNFKV
+1 MATIDNLNFKV

-18 FNTKIKKDIE
+18 FNKKIKSDIE

-39 LLTVKQRLNSISAS
+39 LLEVKQRLNSISAA

-66 KRAQAA
+66 RRAQAA
-72 AVAAAAQEKVK
+72 AKTAAAEEKVR
-83 QAVQQTAVA
+83 QAV
-92 QSKASAAQNK
+92 
-102 AAEAYQRAAEA
+102 
-113 QERTRLAQQRTTTEA
+113 
-128 NRSAEAAE
+128 
-136 RVRTAAERTAAAQV
+136 ERTAREHQKV
-150 RLQTEQTKSAIAAER
+150 LTEQNKTAVAAER
-165 LKQAQQQT
+165 LKRAQQQT
-173 AAAAQRAQDSMSKQ
+173 ADAANRTTGAFGRQ
-187 SRLLKQLTTMAAT
+187 SGILKQLSTMAAA

-256 SEITSYAKQ
+256 SEVTSYAKQ

-317 FTEAGVPL
+317 FSEAGVPL

-406 NHGAFHGIVDAALS
+406 NSGFFHGIVDAALS
-420 AVRNYETLG
+420 AVRNYEDLG
-429 RIMKEVVLT
+429 RVLKEIVVV
-438 FGMYQ
+438 FGVYKAATI
-443 VAAMAVTVASGKM
+443 VAAAANGK
-456 TKASLLLAKAIRFLK
+456 LAAGFPKLYEGLK
-471 TNPYAILASGAVAAA
+471 KIIARGNPYALLASGALAAGLA
-486 AYIYELTQRQT
+486 IYELTKRQSD
-497 VQQKMQDAVNKS
+497 QQKIQAAANDAILQYNSYITEEISKLDTLWGALKRAEKGTEKYDKAKSALLRNYDSYLSALDKEKIRVGELEGVYDRLAAAVKNSAKERFLDTVLEGMNDKQKEGFSKIAERLNDALSAMKVSDAGVRSEISAYVSGLLSPEDLSKEARRYVDNAKKAVKDIENGMSGARPTVSLIEYLRKEFEALGLTTEEARKKIETTLDKIRRNQLGSDAGAELLDWQKEVNAA
-509 EKEYEKTV
+509 
-517 MEETSSLK
+517 L
-525 YLLGAME
+525 E
-532 KATAGTE
+532 KAEGEA
-539 EYDRAKKS
+539 AKKS
-547 LMKDYGTYMSD
+547 GNMIKSSSQD
-558 LEREKVAVGD
+558 L
-568 LAGLYETLSIKVKES
+568 T
-583 AAKRFREAATTSVD
+583 
-597 EEYNQGMGDIAKD
+597 
-610 LESLV
+610 
-615 STKSKGLKM
+615 
-624 ALWDYILGTDLDK
+624 
-637 LPDSYRQEVKDTIDR
+637 
-652 IEELFN
+652 
-658 IRDAQTGRRW
+658 
-668 VSTTIDV
+668 
-675 LRKRAA
+675 
-681 DLAAV
+681 
-686 ADEQKASIL
+686 
-695 QYFKDEEENAGNA
+695 
-708 AGQVLAKFQTDI
+708 
-720 NAVLDKTLGA
+720 
-730 AAMKSQLYIKD
+730 
-741 NTIQLSDYIDKLRK
+741 DYIDKLRK
-755 SYKTLTV
+755 SYKTLTESV
-762 DIANAS
+762 ANAS
-768 PIYQKDEIEGWKKE
+768 PNYQKNEIEQWKKD
-782 LEGVN
+782 LEGVE
-787 AVAKVLGINLKAASF
+787 AVAKLLKIDLNKATF
-802 KELTTDKPDKLTEQ
+802 KDLTTDKPDKLTER
-816 QKKQRAE
+816 QKAQRAE
-823 INATVQVVNKLKD
+823 IQATVQVVNKLKD
-836 AYEQLKAAIPESMLG
+836 AYEQLKAVIPSSMLG

-905 AMTDAFEAAEKFVE
+905 AMADAFEAAEKFVE
-919 EIKSLTSKDFAID
+919 EIKSLTSKDFVID

-938 DISKIVTDL
+938 DISKIVADL
-947 NSKNNKVDLNIEGI
+947 RSKNAKVDLNIEGI
-961 REEFETAK
+961 REEFEAAK

-984 EFWKDYVEGGDK
+984 EFWKKYVEGGDK
-996 ALKDLADK
+996 ALTELANK
-1004 EKEYNKKKAQESIND
+1004 EKAYNRKKAQESVND

-1027 NVGKGKGIDLTD
+1027 NVGKGKGIDLTN
-1039 LGQKSMRQLANL
+1039 LSQKSLRQIKNL
-1051 KQQIKDELEGVDLGD
+1051 KKEIKNELEGIDLDGFGFSEGTVNRLKD
-1066 LGLSDETLKKL
+1066 SGL
-1077 NDSKVSLDDFFEAVK
+1077 SLDDFKTAVK
-1092 ALLNADL
+1092 ALLQGDL
-1099 DKVDD
+1099 DELDD
-1104 EMKEKLLKGAQ
+1104 EMKEKILDGAQ
-1115 AAAKGVSQLGDSF
+1115 KAAKGVSDLGNAL
-1128 VQLGEAMG
+1128 VRLGEAG
-1136 NDRITSI
+1136 DNANLAEI
-1143 GETMKGIG
+1143 GEGLKNMSDIFSQTLEGAKSGG
-1151 DAFANIASGAASGG
+1151 AVGAVLGFLTGAASI
-1165 VWGAVAAAAM
+1165 VVDM
-1175 EVLKGVTGALANE
+1175 FVKE
-1188 AAEAAEAKQNTVDFA
+1188 AEAKKKAAQSTLEYTNS
-1203 NALALLELNVS
+1203 LALLKLQIDETAY
-1214 NVSSVFGEAT
+1214 SSVFGENT
-1224 FTKMAEYFD
+1224 FGKMGEYFA
-1233 KGRKAAE
+1233 KSK
-1240 AYSEAL
+1240 EAL
-1246 SDLNMKY
+1246 KAYNTALADFK
-1253 GTLELIN
+1253 
-1260 SGTGAQDDRGFFAFN
+1260 
-1275 GPRFNKQI
+1275 
-1283 YDIDEALDGLKRM
+1283 DE
-1296 QVKTKD
+1296 
-1302 RNWFQQLLGMS
+1302 MS
-1313 DEHTALGNLAPQ
+1313 DWGGVGPISAFLNNGALTPLIPEIKGFEKYSAKLREMGVSV
-1325 LWDADGA
+1325 WDEDGA
-1332 FNVENAKAFLETNTQ
+1332 FNAEKAKAY
-1347 LDEEQ
+1347 LDANYDIDDSLKSQ
-1352 RKELQNLVNIK
+1352 IQHLIDLK
-1363 EKYDEIQK
+1363 EKYDEIQ
-1371 QIDSMVESLVGSLA
+1371 DALDNMVNTLVGSLA

-1469 TEDAAKIIN
+1469 TEDAADIIN
-1478 AIIGSFDNVNLMTK
+1478 AIIGSFDNVNLLTK
-1492 EASQTSGKLSDGIKA
+1492 EANQTSGTLSDGIKA

-1563 NTAVA
+1563 NTAIA

>member
-1 MANIDNLNFKV
+1 MATIDNLNFKV

-18 FNTKIKKDIE
+18 FNKRIKDDIA
-28 AAKAANVQLSA
+28 AAKAANVELST
-39 LLTVKQRLNSISAS
+39 LLEVKQRFNTISAS
-53 DAASAKRALDIEA
+53 EAASSKRALDLEA

-72 AVAAAAQEKVK
+72 AKTAAAEEKVR
-83 QAVQQTAVA
+83 QAV
-92 QSKASAAQNK
+92 
-102 AAEAYQRAAEA
+102 
-113 QERTRLAQQRTTTEA
+113 
-128 NRSAEAAE
+128 
-136 RVRTAAERTAAAQV
+136 ERTAREHQKV
-150 RLQTEQTKSAIAAER
+150 LTEQNKTLAAAER
-165 LKQAQQQT
+165 LKREQQRTADAADRTTGAFGRQKGILGQLSAM
-173 AAAAQRAQDSMSKQ
+173 AAA
-187 SRLLKQLTTMAAT
+187 

-215 RVTGEFEMQRMAL
+215 RVTGEFEIQRMAL

-256 SEITSYAKQ
+256 SEVTSYAKQ
-265 LSAFSVPL
+265 LSSFSVPL

-287 AGLGVDMS
+287 AGLGVDMN

-304 RSAAFLRGQEVRQ
+304 RSASFLRGQEVRQ

-325 LQELAK
+325 LQELAN

-395 YEQMLYSIGEG
+395 YEQMLFSIGEG
-406 NHGAFHGIVDAALS
+406 NSGFFHGIVDTALS
-420 AVRNYETLG
+420 AVRNYEDLG
-429 RIMKEVVLT
+429 RVLKEVVVV
-438 FGMYQ
+438 FGVYKAGAL
-443 VAAMAVTVASGKM
+443 VAAATNGKLLASLSSLAGKLKTLVTVKM
-456 TKASLLLAKAIRFLK
+456 
-471 TNPYAILASGAVAAA
+471 NPYALLASGAVAAGLA
-486 AYIYELTQRQT
+486 IYELTKRQSD
-497 VQQKMQDAVNKS
+497 QQKIQAAANDAILQYNSYITEEISKLDTLWGALERAEKGTEKYDKAKSALLRNYDSYLSALDKEKIRVGELEGVYDRLAAAVKNSAKERFLDTVLEGMNDKQKEGFSKIAERLNDALSAMKVSDAGVRSEISAYVSGLLSPEDLSKEAKRYVDNAKKAIKDIENGMSGARPTVSLIEYLRKEFEELGLTTEEARKKIETTLDKIRRNQLGSDAGAELLDWQKEVNAA
-509 EKEYEKTV
+509 
-517 MEETSSLK
+517 L
-525 YLLGAME
+525 E
-532 KATAGTE
+532 KAEGEA
-539 EYDRAKKS
+539 AKKS
-547 LMKDYGTYMSD
+547 GNMIRSSSQD
-558 LEREKVAVGD
+558 L
-568 LAGLYETLSIKVKES
+568 T
-583 AAKRFREAATTSVD
+583 
-597 EEYNQGMGDIAKD
+597 
-610 LESLV
+610 
-615 STKSKGLKM
+615 
-624 ALWDYILGTDLDK
+624 
-637 LPDSYRQEVKDTIDR
+637 
-652 IEELFN
+652 
-658 IRDAQTGRRW
+658 
-668 VSTTIDV
+668 
-675 LRKRAA
+675 
-681 DLAAV
+681 
-686 ADEQKASIL
+686 
-695 QYFKDEEENAGNA
+695 
-708 AGQVLAKFQTDI
+708 
-720 NAVLDKTLGA
+720 
-730 AAMKSQLYIKD
+730 
-741 NTIQLSDYIDKLRK
+741 DYIDKLRK
-755 SYKTLTV
+755 SYKTLTESV
-762 DIANAS
+762 ANAS
-768 PIYQKDEIEGWKKE
+768 PNYQKNEIEQWKKD
-782 LEGVN
+782 LEGVE
-787 AVAKVLGINLKAASF
+787 AVAKLLKIDLNKATF
-802 KELTTDKPDKLTEQ
+802 KELTTDKPDKLTER
-816 QKKQRAE
+816 QKAQRAE
-823 INATVQVVNKLKD
+823 IQATVQVVNKLKD
-836 AYEQLKAAIPESMLG
+836 AYEQLKAAMPESMLG
-851 AAMKALFPDISS
+851 EAMKALFPDISS

-919 EIKSLTSKDFAID
+919 EIKSLTSKDFNLD

-938 DISKIVTDL
+938 DISKILADL

-961 REEFETAK
+961 REEFEAAK

-984 EFWKDYVEGGDK
+984 DFWKKYVEGGDK
-996 ALKDLADK
+996 ALTELANK
-1004 EKEYNKKKAQESIND
+1004 EKAYNRKKAQESVND
-1019 LAKRYVSE
+1019 LAKRYVSQ
-1027 NVGKGKGIDLTD
+1027 NIGKGKGIDLTD
-1039 LGQKSMRQLANL
+1039 LSQKSLRQIAVLR
-1051 KQQIKDELEGVDLGD
+1051 KKIKDELENVDIGS
-1066 LGLSDETLKKL
+1066 LGLSQETTTNLYNSGLRLK
-1077 NDSKVSLDDFFEAVK
+1077 DFVKAVK
-1092 ALLNADL
+1092 DLLNADL

-1115 AAAKGVSQLGDSF
+1115 AAAKGVSQLGDAF
-1128 VQLGEAMG
+1128 VQLGDAMG

-1188 AAEAAEAKQNTVDFA
+1188 AAEAREAAQNSTDFA
-1203 NALALLELNVS
+1203 NALALMSLEAADLS
-1214 NVSSVFGEAT
+1214 TVFGKAT
-1224 FTKMAEYFD
+1224 FLQMAEYFD

-1313 DEHTALGNLAPQ
+1313 DEHTALGNLAPD

-1332 FNVENAKAFLETNTQ
+1332 FNVENAKKFLDTNTQ
-1347 LDEEQ
+1347 IDDTQ

-1363 EKYDEIQK
+1363 DQYDEIQK
-1371 QIDSMVESLVGSLA
+1371 KIDDMVGSLVGSLA
-1385 GDMVDSFLDNFKQ
+1385 GDMVDSFLDNFKR

-1426 IDEILDQFGP
+1426 IDEILNEFGP
-1436 KVKDM
+1436 RVKDM
-1441 FKQYSEGSISAEDV
+1441 FKQYSEGNISEVDLLDKTAELVDDV
-1455 ADRTASLADDIRKK
+1455 NEKTKKSAAFLNRILQAADDR
-1469 TEDAAKIIN
+1469 
-1478 AIIGSFDNVNLMTK
+1478 NLLGDG
-1492 EASQTSGKLSDGIKA
+1492 TSSNSSSLSDGIKA

-1535 RVLEILRSAFPSSP
+1535 RVLELLRSAFPSSP
-1549 TLAEHLAQIQANTY
+1549 TLAEHLARIQANTY

-1581 PHSEGGNGVKVVT
+1581 PHSEGGNGVKVVA

>member
-1 MANIDNLNFKV
+1 MATIDNLNFKV

-18 FNTKIKKDIE
+18 FNKRIKDDIA
-28 AAKAANVQLSA
+28 AAKAANVELST
-39 LLTVKQRLNSISAS
+39 LLEVKQKFSQISAS

-66 KRAQAA
+66 RRAQAA
-72 AVAAAAQEKVK
+72 AKTAAAEEKVR
-83 QAVQQTAVA
+83 QAV
-92 QSKASAAQNK
+92 
-102 AAEAYQRAAEA
+102 
-113 QERTRLAQQRTTTEA
+113 
-128 NRSAEAAE
+128 
-136 RVRTAAERTAAAQV
+136 ERTAREHQKV
-150 RLQTEQTKSAIAAER
+150 LTEQNKTAAAAER
-165 LKQAQQQT
+165 LKREQQRT
-173 AAAAQRAQDSMSKQ
+173 ADAADRTTGAFGRQKGI
-187 SRLLKQLTTMAAT
+187 LGQLSTMAAA
-200 YFSVQGVTRFLGSII
+200 YFSAQGVTRFLGSII

-235 QGADALFGKLQKLA
+235 RGADALFGKLQKLA
-249 VQSPYTF
+249 LQSPYTF
-256 SEITSYAKQ
+256 SEVTSYAKQ

-287 AGLGVDMS
+287 AGLGVDMN

-304 RSAAFLRGQEVRQ
+304 RSASFLRGQEVRQ

-325 LQELAK
+325 LQELAE

-353 EVPFEMVAKV
+353 EVSFEMVAKV

-406 NHGAFHGIVDAALS
+406 NSGFFHGIVDAALS

-429 RIMKEVVLT
+429 RVMKEVVLT

-443 VAAMAVTVASGKM
+443 VAAMAVTVSSGKM

-471 TNPYAILASGAVAAA
+471 ANPYAILASGAVAAA

-497 VQQKMQDAVNKS
+497 AQQKMQEAVNKS
-509 EKEYEKTV
+509 EKEHEKTV

-525 YLLGAME
+525 YLLDAME
-532 KATAGTE
+532 KATYGTE
-539 EYDRAKKS
+539 EYDRARKS
-547 LMKDYGTYMSD
+547 LMKDYGKYMSN
-558 LEREKVAVGD
+558 LEKEKIAVGD
-568 LAGLYETLSIKVKES
+568 LAGVYETLSEKVKDS
-583 AAKRFREAATTSVD
+583 AAKRFRDAATASVD
-597 EEYNQGMGDIAKD
+597 EEYQRGMGDIAKE

-615 STKSKGLKM
+615 SSKSKGLKM
-624 ALWDYILGTDLDK
+624 ALWDYILGTGLDE
-637 LPDSYRQEVKDTIDR
+637 LPDAYKQEVKDVIAQ
-652 IEELFN
+652 IEKLFN
-658 IRDAQTGRRW
+658 TRDTQSGRRY

-675 LRKRAA
+675 LRERAA
-681 DLAAV
+681 ALTEAA
-686 ADEQKASIL
+686 EKQKESIL
-695 QYFKDEEENAGNA
+695 EYFKTEDKMDDLIGP
-708 AGQVLAKFQTDI
+708 VLSPKVMVDI
-720 NAVLDKTLGA
+720 NAALKQIYGEDAKASKFYMTEKRKDLDEY
-730 AAMKSQLYIKD
+730 MKELREAYKD
-741 NTIQLSDYIDKLRK
+741 
-755 SYKTLTV
+755 LTTK
-762 DIANAS
+762 IGNAS
-768 PIYQKDEIEGWKKE
+768 PVYQKDEIEEWKKE
-782 LEGVN
+782 LEGAN
-787 AVAKVLGINLKAASF
+787 AVAKVLGINLKEASSQGPA
-802 KELTTDKPDKLTEQ
+802 TDESVKLTEQ

-836 AYEQLKAAIPESMLG
+836 AYERLKAAIPSSMLG
-851 AAMKALFPDISS
+851 EAMKALFPDISS
-863 SLRDNFD
+863 SIRDNFD
-870 YDEQLRGLADQ
+870 YDEQLKGLSDS
-881 LRLIPGEAD
+881 LRLIPGEAE
-890 NADKILANMGKDATK
+890 NADKILADMGKDATK
-905 AMTDAFEAAEKFVE
+905 AMTDAFAAAERFHE
-919 EIKSLTSKDFAID
+919 AITSLTSKDFAID

-938 DISKIVTDL
+938 DISKILADL

-961 REEFETAK
+961 REEFEAAK

-984 EFWKDYVEGGDK
+984 DFWKKYVEGGDK
-996 ALKDLADK
+996 ALTELANK
-1004 EKEYNKKKAQESIND
+1004 EKAYNRKKAQESVND
-1019 LAKRYVSE
+1019 LAKRYVSQ
-1027 NVGKGKGIDLTD
+1027 NIGKGKGIDLTD
-1039 LGQKSMRQLANL
+1039 LSQKSLRQIAVLR
-1051 KQQIKDELEGVDLGD
+1051 KKIKDELENVDIGS
-1066 LGLSDETLKKL
+1066 LGLSQETTTNLYNSGLRLK
-1077 NDSKVSLDDFFEAVK
+1077 DFVKAVK
-1092 ALLNADL
+1092 DLLNADL

-1115 AAAKGVSQLGDSF
+1115 AAAKGVSQLGDAF
-1128 VQLGEAMG
+1128 VQLGDAMG

-1188 AAEAAEAKQNTVDFA
+1188 AAEAREAAQNSTDFA
-1203 NALALLELNVS
+1203 NALALLKLEATDL
-1214 NVSSVFGEAT
+1214 SSVFGEAV
-1224 FTKMAEYFD
+1224 FIKMNEYFD
-1233 KGRKAAE
+1233 KGREAADLYKNALDELNEKYKDVKIDKAWKTTRF
-1240 AYSEAL
+1240 
-1246 SDLNMKY
+1246 DKD
-1253 GTLELIN
+1253 GTLILEGYIN
-1260 SGTGAQDDRGFFAFN
+1260 DVF
-1275 GPRFNKQI
+1275 
-1283 YDIDEALDGLKRM
+1283 EGLQRM
-1296 QVKTKD
+1296 QVKTKKS
-1302 RNWFQQLLGMS
+1302 NWFQKLFGIDDEYTPLGV
-1313 DEHTALGNLAPQ
+1313 LAPE

-1332 FNVENAKAFLETNTQ
+1332 FNVEKAKAFLETNTQ
-1347 LDEEQ
+1347 IDEEQ
-1352 RKELQNLVNIK
+1352 RKELQNLVDIK
-1363 EKYDEIQK
+1363 EKHDEIQK

-1385 GDMVDSFLDNFKQ
+1385 GDMVDSFLDNFKR

-1469 TEDAAKIIN
+1469 TEDAADIIN
-1478 AIIGSFDNVNLMTK
+1478 AIIGSFDNVNLQTK
-1492 EASQTSGKLSDGIKA
+1492 EANQTSGTLSDGIKA